1 MAQPRMNMGPGG
13 RHGGGRNMGIA
24 KMPKGGTKLIMRL
37 LKYVAVNYKWSLM
50 AVLVCIVITSVTTL
64 TSTLFTRTLIDDYI
78 LPLTQAEHPDFTPLA
93 HALMKLAAV
102 LFVGAICSYAHSR
115 LMINVSQGTLKRLR
129 IDVFSHM
136 QKQPIKYFD
145 THAHGNTMSIYTNDI
160 DTLRQMISSMP
171 NLFSSLVTI
180 TLTLTSMIVL
190 SMPLTILTV
199 IMSFVMINTTRK
211 LGRRSSKYFYAQQ
224 SNLGNMNGYVEEIL
238 TGQKVVKIFCHEDES
253 IGRFRELNELLRS
266 STYNANRV
274 ANIVMPV
281 NGNLSNLIYV
291 MTAIFGAMLALRYTA
306 TGTPLSSPITTFA
319 AGLSPV
325 FSALTVGTVVSFL
338 TLIKNFTRPVSEVSN
353 QINSI
358 INAVA
363 GAMRV
368 FDVLDAQPETEE
380 QSPVTLV
387 NAREN
392 ADGTLTETT
401 DHTGVWAWKINEKA
415 ALGETQLPKLV
426 RQRGEVDFFGVD
438 FSYPVLQDDGQE
450 VLGRQVLFD
459 IEMDTDAG
467 QRIALVGGTGAG
479 KTTITNLINRFYD
492 IQDGKILYD
501 GININSIGRQELRRS
516 LGMVLQET
524 HLFTG
529 TVMENIRYGRL
540 DASDEECI
548 EAAKL
553 VHADDFITRLPDG
566 YMTMLSGDG
575 GNLSQG
581 ERQLIAIARA
591 AVANPPALILDE
603 ATSSIDTRTEQLV
616 QQGMD
621 SLMQGRTTFVIAH
634 RLSTIR
640 NADWIMVMDH
650 GRIIERGN
658 HEQLLAMKGKYYQLY
673 TGNQITA

>member
-1 MAQPRMNMGPGG
+1 MNMGPGG
-13 RHGGGRNMGIA
+13 RGGHGGRNMGIA
-24 KMPKGGTKLIMRL
+24 KMPKGGMKLIRRL
-37 LKYVAVNYKWSLM
+37 IRYVAVNYKWSLL
-50 AVLVCIVITSVTTL
+50 AVLVCILITSVTTL

-78 LPLTQAEHPDFTPLA
+78 LPLTQMEHPDFTPLA

-102 LFVGAICSYAHSR
+102 LMVGALCSYIHSR

-136 QKQPIKYFD
+136 QQLPIKYFD
-145 THAHGNTMSIYTNDI
+145 THAHGKTMSVYTNDI

-180 TLTLTSMIVL
+180 ILTLTSMIVL
-190 SMPLTILTV
+190 SLPLTILTFL
-199 IMSFVMINTTRK
+199 MSMVMIYTTRK
-211 LGRRSSKYFYAQQ
+211 LGSRSSKFFYAQQ
-224 SNLGNMNGYVEEIL
+224 TNLGNMNGFVEEML
-238 TGQKVVKIFCHEDES
+238 TGQKVVKIFCHEDEAVDQ
-253 IGRFRELNELLRS
+253 FQQLNENLRS

-291 MTAIFGAMLALRYTA
+291 MTAIFGAMLALRYTVNA
-306 TGTPLSSPITTFA
+306 TPLATPMTPLVGEVLPIA
-319 AGLSPV
+319 
-325 FSALTVGTVVSFL
+325 SALTVGTLVSFL
-338 TLIKNFTRPVSEVSN
+338 TLIKNFTRPISEVSN

-368 FDVLDAQPETEE
+368 FDVLDAEPEKEE
-380 QSPVTLV
+380 QADVTLV
-387 NAREN
+387 NVREQT
-392 ADGTLTETT
+392 DGTLTETK
-401 DHTGVWAWKINEKA
+401 DSTGIWAWKTTD
-415 ALGETQLPKLV
+415 GLV

-438 FSYPVLQDDGQE
+438 FSYPIIQEDGKE
-450 VLGRQVLFD
+450 GLGRQVLFD

-467 QRIALVGGTGAG
+467 QKIALVGGTGAG

-492 IQDGKILYD
+492 IQDGRILYD
-501 GININSIGRQELRRS
+501 GINISSIRRQELRRS

-540 DASDEECI
+540 EATDEECI
-548 EAAKL
+548 AAAKL
-553 VHADDFITRLPDG
+553 VHADDFISRLSEG
-566 YMTMLSGDG
+566 YQTMLTGDG

-658 HEQLLAMKGKYYQLY
+658 HTQLLAMKGKYYQLY

>member
-1 MAQPRMNMGPGG
+1 MNMGPGG
-13 RHGGGRNMGIA
+13 RGGHGGRNMGIA
-24 KMPKGGTKLIMRL
+24 KMPKGGMKLIRRL
-37 LKYVAVNYKWSLM
+37 IRYVAVNYKWSLL
-50 AVLVCIVITSVTTL
+50 AVLVCILITSVTTL

-78 LPLTQAEHPDFTPLA
+78 LPLTQMEHPDFTPLA

-102 LFVGAICSYAHSR
+102 LMVGALCSYIHSR

-136 QKQPIKYFD
+136 QQLPIKYFD
-145 THAHGNTMSIYTNDI
+145 THAHGNTMSVYTNDI

-180 TLTLTSMIVL
+180 ILTLTSMIVL
-190 SMPLTILTV
+190 SLPLTILTLL
-199 IMSFVMINTTRK
+199 MSMVMIYTTRK
-211 LGRRSSKYFYAQQ
+211 LGSRSSKFFYAQQ
-224 SNLGNMNGYVEEIL
+224 TNLGNMNGFVEEML
-238 TGQKVVKIFCHEDES
+238 TGQKVVKIFCHEDEA
-253 IGRFRELNELLRS
+253 IDQFQQLNENLRS

-291 MTAIFGAMLALRYTA
+291 MTAIFGAMLALRYTVNA
-306 TGTPLSSPITTFA
+306 TPLATPMTPLVGEVLPIA
-319 AGLSPV
+319 
-325 FSALTVGTVVSFL
+325 SALTVGTLVSFL
-338 TLIKNFTRPVSEVSN
+338 TLIKNFTRPISEVSN

-368 FDVLDAQPETEE
+368 FDVLDAEPEKEE
-380 QSPVTLV
+380 QADVTLV
-387 NAREN
+387 NVREQ
-392 ADGTLTETT
+392 ADGTLTETK
-401 DHTGVWAWKINEKA
+401 DSTGIWAWKTTD
-415 ALGETQLPKLV
+415 GLV

-438 FSYPVLQDDGQE
+438 FSYPIIQEDGKE
-450 VLGRQVLFD
+450 GLGRQVLFD

-467 QRIALVGGTGAG
+467 QKIALVGGTGAG

-492 IQDGKILYD
+492 IQDGRILYD
-501 GININSIGRQELRRS
+501 GINISSIRRQELRRS

-540 DASDEECI
+540 EATDEECI
-548 EAAKL
+548 AAAKL
-553 VHADDFITRLPDG
+553 VHADDFISRLSEG
-566 YMTMLSGDG
+566 YQTMLTGDG

-658 HEQLLAMKGKYYQLY
+658 HTQLLAMKGKYYQLY

>member
-1 MAQPRMNMGPGG
+1 MNMGPGG
-13 RHGGGRNMGIA
+13 RGGHGGRNMGIA
-24 KMPKGGTKLIMRL
+24 KMPKGGMKLIRRL
-37 LKYVAVNYKWSLM
+37 IRYVAVNYKWSLL
-50 AVLVCIVITSVTTL
+50 AVLVCILITSVTTL

-78 LPLTQAEHPDFTPLA
+78 LPLTQMEHPDFTPLA

-102 LFVGAICSYAHSR
+102 LMVGALCSYIHSR

-136 QKQPIKYFD
+136 QQLPIKYFD
-145 THAHGNTMSIYTNDI
+145 THAHGNTMSVYTNDI

-180 TLTLTSMIVL
+180 ILTLTSMIVL
-190 SMPLTILTV
+190 SLPLTILTFL
-199 IMSFVMINTTRK
+199 MSMVMIYTTRK
-211 LGRRSSKYFYAQQ
+211 LGSRSSKFFCAQQ
-224 SNLGNMNGYVEEIL
+224 TNLGNMNGFVEEML
-238 TGQKVVKIFCHEDES
+238 TGQKVVKIFCHEDEAVDQ
-253 IGRFRELNELLRS
+253 FQQLNENLRS

-291 MTAIFGAMLALRYTA
+291 MTAIFGAMLALRYTVNA
-306 TGTPLSSPITTFA
+306 TPLATPMTPLVGEVLPIA
-319 AGLSPV
+319 
-325 FSALTVGTVVSFL
+325 SALTVGTLVSFL
-338 TLIKNFTRPVSEVSN
+338 TLIKNFTRPISEVSN

-368 FDVLDAQPETEE
+368 FDVLDAEPEKEE
-380 QSPVTLV
+380 QADVTLV
-387 NAREN
+387 NVREQT
-392 ADGTLTETT
+392 DGTLTETK
-401 DHTGVWAWKINEKA
+401 DSTGIWAWKTTD
-415 ALGETQLPKLV
+415 GLV

-438 FSYPVLQDDGQE
+438 FSYPIIQEDGKE
-450 VLGRQVLFD
+450 GLGRQVLFD

-467 QRIALVGGTGAG
+467 QKIALVGGTGAG

-492 IQDGKILYD
+492 IQDGRILYD
-501 GININSIGRQELRRS
+501 GINISSIRRQELRRS

-540 DASDEECI
+540 EATDEECI
-548 EAAKL
+548 AAAKL
-553 VHADDFITRLPDG
+553 VHADDFISRLSEG
-566 YMTMLSGDG
+566 YQTMLTGDG

-634 RLSTIR
+634 RLSTVR
-640 NADWIMVMDH
+640 NADQIIVLDH
-650 GRIIERGN
+650 GRIIEQGSHAELMAQRGRYYRLN
-658 HEQLLAMKGKYYQLY
+658 VGDDSDLLK
-673 TGNQITA
+673 

>member
-1 MAQPRMNMGPGG
+1 
-13 RHGGGRNMGIA
+13 MGIA
-24 KMPKGGTKLIMRL
+24 KMPKGGMKLIRRL
-37 LKYVAVNYKWSLM
+37 IRYVAVNYKWSLL
-50 AVLVCIVITSVTTL
+50 AVLVCILITSVTTL

-78 LPLTQAEHPDFTPLA
+78 LPLTQMEHPDFTPLA

-102 LFVGAICSYAHSR
+102 LMVGALCSYIHSR

-136 QKQPIKYFD
+136 QQLPIKYFD
-145 THAHGNTMSIYTNDI
+145 THAHGNTMSVYTNDI

-180 TLTLTSMIVL
+180 ILTLTSMIVL
-190 SMPLTILTV
+190 SLPLTILTFL
-199 IMSFVMINTTRK
+199 MSMVMIYTTRK
-211 LGRRSSKYFYAQQ
+211 LGSRSSKFFYAQQ
-224 SNLGNMNGYVEEIL
+224 TNLGNMNGFVEEML
-238 TGQKVVKIFCHEDES
+238 TGQKVVKIFCHEDEAVDQ
-253 IGRFRELNELLRS
+253 FQQLNENLRS

-291 MTAIFGAMLALRYTA
+291 MTAIFGAMLALRYTVNA
-306 TGTPLSSPITTFA
+306 TPLATPMTPLVGEVLPIA
-319 AGLSPV
+319 
-325 FSALTVGTVVSFL
+325 SALTVGTLVSFL
-338 TLIKNFTRPVSEVSN
+338 TLIKNFTRPISEVSN

-368 FDVLDAQPETEE
+368 FDVLDAEPEKEE
-380 QSPVTLV
+380 QADVTLV
-387 NAREN
+387 NVREQT
-392 ADGTLTETT
+392 DGTLTETK
-401 DHTGVWAWKINEKA
+401 DSTGIWAWKTTD
-415 ALGETQLPKLV
+415 GLV

-438 FSYPVLQDDGQE
+438 FSYPIIQEDGKE
-450 VLGRQVLFD
+450 GLGRQVLFD

-467 QRIALVGGTGAG
+467 QKIALVGGTGAG

-492 IQDGKILYD
+492 IQDGSILYD
-501 GININSIGRQELRRS
+501 GINISSIRRQELRRS

-540 DASDEECI
+540 EATDEECI
-548 EAAKL
+548 AAAKL
-553 VHADDFITRLPDG
+553 VHADDFISRLSEG
-566 YMTMLSGDG
+566 YQTMLTGDG

-658 HEQLLAMKGKYYQLY
+658 HTQLLAMKGKYYQLY

>member
-1 MAQPRMNMGPGG
+1 
-13 RHGGGRNMGIA
+13 MGIA
-24 KMPKGGTKLIMRL
+24 KMPKGGMKLIRRL
-37 LKYVAVNYKWSLM
+37 IRYVAVNYKWSLL
-50 AVLVCIVITSVTTL
+50 AVLVCILITSVTTL

-78 LPLTQAEHPDFTPLA
+78 LPLTQMEHPDFTPLA

-102 LFVGAICSYAHSR
+102 LMVGALCSYIHSR

-136 QKQPIKYFD
+136 QQLPIKYFD
-145 THAHGNTMSIYTNDI
+145 THAHGNTMSVYTNDI

-180 TLTLTSMIVL
+180 ILTLTSMIVL
-190 SMPLTILTV
+190 SLPLTILTLL
-199 IMSFVMINTTRK
+199 MSMVMIYTTRK
-211 LGRRSSKYFYAQQ
+211 LGSRSSKFFYAQQ
-224 SNLGNMNGYVEEIL
+224 TNLGNMNGFVEEML
-238 TGQKVVKIFCHEDES
+238 TGQKVVKIFCHEDEA
-253 IGRFRELNELLRS
+253 IDQFQQLNENLRS

-291 MTAIFGAMLALRYTA
+291 MTAIFGAMLALRYSLNA
-306 TGTPLSSPITTFA
+306 TPLATPMTPLVGEVLPIA
-319 AGLSPV
+319 
-325 FSALTVGTVVSFL
+325 SALTVGTLVSFL
-338 TLIKNFTRPVSEVSN
+338 TLIKNFTRPISEVSN

-368 FDVLDAQPETEE
+368 FDVLDAEPEKEE
-380 QSPVTLV
+380 QADVTLV
-387 NAREN
+387 NVREQT
-392 ADGTLTETT
+392 DGTLTETK
-401 DHTGVWAWKINEKA
+401 DSTGIWAWKTTD
-415 ALGETQLPKLV
+415 GLV

-438 FSYPVLQDDGQE
+438 FSYPIIQEDGKE
-450 VLGRQVLFD
+450 GLGRQVLFD

-467 QRIALVGGTGAG
+467 QKIALVGGTGAG

-492 IQDGKILYD
+492 IQDGRILYD
-501 GININSIGRQELRRS
+501 GINISSIRRQELRRS

-540 DASDEECI
+540 EATDEECI
-548 EAAKL
+548 AAAKL
-553 VHADDFITRLPDG
+553 VHADDFISRLSEG
-566 YMTMLSGDG
+566 YQTMLTGDG

-658 HEQLLAMKGKYYQLY
+658 HTQLLAMKGKYYQLY

>member
-1 MAQPRMNMGPGG
+1 
-13 RHGGGRNMGIA
+13 MGIA
-24 KMPKGGTKLIMRL
+24 KMPKGGMKLIRRL
-37 LKYVAVNYKWSLM
+37 IRYVAVNYKWSLL
-50 AVLVCIVITSVTTL
+50 AVLVCILITSVTTL

-78 LPLTQAEHPDFTPLA
+78 LPLTQMEHPDFTPLA

-102 LFVGAICSYAHSR
+102 LMVGALCSYIHSR

-136 QKQPIKYFD
+136 QQLPIKYFD
-145 THAHGNTMSIYTNDI
+145 THAHGNTMSVYTNDI

-180 TLTLTSMIVL
+180 ILTLTSMIVL
-190 SMPLTILTV
+190 SLPLTILTLL
-199 IMSFVMINTTRK
+199 MSMVMIYTTRK
-211 LGRRSSKYFYAQQ
+211 LGSRSSKFFYAQQ
-224 SNLGNMNGYVEEIL
+224 TNLGNMNGFVEEML
-238 TGQKVVKIFCHEDES
+238 TGQKVVKIFCHEDEAVDQ
-253 IGRFRELNELLRS
+253 FQQLNENLRS

-291 MTAIFGAMLALRYTA
+291 MTAIFGAMLALRYTVNA
-306 TGTPLSSPITTFA
+306 TPLATPMTPLVGEVLPIA
-319 AGLSPV
+319 
-325 FSALTVGTVVSFL
+325 SALTVGTLVSFL
-338 TLIKNFTRPVSEVSN
+338 TLIKNFTRPISEVSN

-368 FDVLDAQPETEE
+368 FDVLDAEPEKEE
-380 QSPVTLV
+380 QADVTLV
-387 NAREN
+387 NVREQT
-392 ADGTLTETT
+392 DGTLTESKEP
-401 DHTGVWAWKINEKA
+401 TGIWAWKTTD
-415 ALGETQLPKLV
+415 GLV

-438 FSYPVLQDDGQE
+438 FSYPIIQEDGKE
-450 VLGRQVLFD
+450 GLGRQVLFD

-467 QRIALVGGTGAG
+467 QKIALVGGTGAG

-492 IQDGKILYD
+492 IQDGRILYD
-501 GININSIGRQELRRS
+501 GINISSIRRQELRRS

-540 DASDEECI
+540 EATDEECI
-548 EAAKL
+548 AAAKL
-553 VHADDFITRLPDG
+553 VHADDFISRLSEG
-566 YMTMLSGDG
+566 YQTMLTGDG

-658 HEQLLAMKGKYYQLY
+658 HTQLLAMKGKYYQLY

>member
-1 MAQPRMNMGPGG
+1 
-13 RHGGGRNMGIA
+13 MGIA
-24 KMPKGGTKLIMRL
+24 KMPKGGMKLIRRL
-37 LKYVAVNYKWSLM
+37 IRYVAVNYKWSLL
-50 AVLVCIVITSVTTL
+50 AVLVCILITSVTTL

-78 LPLTQAEHPDFTPLA
+78 LPLTQMEHPDFTPLA

-102 LFVGAICSYAHSR
+102 LMVGALCSYIHSR

-136 QKQPIKYFD
+136 QQLPIKYFD
-145 THAHGNTMSIYTNDI
+145 THAHGNTMSVYTNDI

-180 TLTLTSMIVL
+180 ILTLTSMIVL
-190 SMPLTILTV
+190 SLPLTILTFL
-199 IMSFVMINTTRK
+199 MSMVMIYTTRK
-211 LGRRSSKYFYAQQ
+211 LGSRSSKFFYAQQ
-224 SNLGNMNGYVEEIL
+224 TNLGNMNGFVEEML
-238 TGQKVVKIFCHEDES
+238 TGQKVVKIFCHEDEAVDQ
-253 IGRFRELNELLRS
+253 FQQLNENLRS

-291 MTAIFGAMLALRYTA
+291 MTAIFGAMLALRYTVNA
-306 TGTPLSSPITTFA
+306 TPLATPMTPLVGEVLPIA
-319 AGLSPV
+319 
-325 FSALTVGTVVSFL
+325 SALTVGTLVSFL
-338 TLIKNFTRPVSEVSN
+338 TLIKNFTRPISEVSN

-368 FDVLDAQPETEE
+368 FDVLDAEPEKEE
-380 QSPVTLV
+380 QADVTLV
-387 NAREN
+387 NVREQS
-392 ADGTLTETT
+392 DGTLTETK
-401 DHTGVWAWKINEKA
+401 DSTGIWAWKTTD
-415 ALGETQLPKLV
+415 GLV

-438 FSYPVLQDDGQE
+438 FSYPIIQEDGKE
-450 VLGRQVLFD
+450 GLGRQVLFD

-467 QRIALVGGTGAG
+467 QKIALVGGTGAG

-492 IQDGKILYD
+492 MQDGRILYD
-501 GININSIGRQELRRS
+501 GITISSIRRQELRRS

-540 DASDEECI
+540 EATDEECI
-548 EAAKL
+548 AAAKL
-553 VHADDFITRLPDG
+553 VHADDFISRLSEG
-566 YMTMLSGDG
+566 YQTMLTGDG

-658 HEQLLAMKGKYYQLY
+658 HTQLLAMKGKYYQLY

>member
-1 MAQPRMNMGPGG
+1 MPPRMNMGPGG
-13 RHGGGRNMGIA
+13 RGGHGGRNMGIA
-24 KMPKGGTKLIMRL
+24 KMPKGGMKLIRRL
-37 LKYVAVNYKWSLM
+37 IRYVAVNYKWSLL
-50 AVLVCIVITSVTTL
+50 AVLVCILITSATTL

-78 LPLTQAEHPDFTPLA
+78 LPLTQMEHPDFNPLA

-102 LFVGAICSYAHSR
+102 LIIGALCAYIHSR

-136 QKQPIKYFD
+136 QQLPIKYFD
-145 THAHGNTMSIYTNDI
+145 THAHGNTMSVYTNDI

-190 SMPLTILTV
+190 SLPLTILT
-199 IMSFVMINTTRK
+199 ILMSFVMIYTTRA
-211 LGRRSSKYFYAQQ
+211 LGKRSSKFFYAQQ
-224 SNLGNMNGYVEEIL
+224 TNLGNMNGFVEEML
-238 TGQKVVKIFCHEDES
+238 TGQKVVKIFCHEDEA
-253 IGRFRELNELLRS
+253 IDQFQQLNDNLRS

-291 MTAIFGAMLALRYTA
+291 MTAIFGAMLALRYTVTA
-306 TGTPLSSPITTFA
+306 TPLASPLTPLAGEILPIT
-319 AGLSPV
+319 
-325 FSALTVGTVVSFL
+325 SALTVGTHVSFL
-338 TLIKNFTRPVSEVSN
+338 TFIKNFTRPVSEVSN

-368 FDVLDAQPETEE
+368 FDVLDAEPEKEE
-380 QSPVTLV
+380 QANVTLV

-392 ADGTLTETT
+392 ADGTLTETKGQ
-401 DHTGVWAWKINEKA
+401 TGVWAWKVA
-415 ALGETQLPKLV
+415 PSASQPAQLI
-426 RQRGEVDFFGVD
+426 RQRGEVDFFDVD
-438 FSYPVLQDDGQE
+438 FSYPVIQEDGTE
-450 VLGRQVLFD
+450 GLGRQVLFD

-467 QRIALVGGTGAG
+467 QKIALVGGTGAG

-492 IQDGKILYD
+492 IQDGRILYD
-501 GININSIGRQELRRS
+501 GINISSIRRQELRRS

-540 DASDEECI
+540 DATDEECI
-548 EAAKL
+548 AAAKL
-553 VHADDFITRLPDG
+553 VHADDFICRLADG
-566 YMTMLSGDG
+566 YQTLLSGDG

-658 HEQLLAMKGKYYQLY
+658 HEQLLALKGKYYQLY
-673 TGNQITA
+673 TGNELS

>member
-1 MAQPRMNMGPGG
+1 
-13 RHGGGRNMGIA
+13 MGIA
-24 KMPKGGTKLIMRL
+24 KMPKGGMKLIKRL
-37 LKYVAVNYKWSLM
+37 IRYVAVNYKWSLL
-50 AVLVCIVITSVTTL
+50 AVLVCILITSVTTL

-78 LPLTQAEHPDFTPLA
+78 LPLTQMEHPDFTPLA

-102 LFVGAICSYAHSR
+102 LMVGALCSYIHSR

-136 QKQPIKYFD
+136 QQLPIKYFD
-145 THAHGNTMSIYTNDI
+145 THAHGNTMSVYTNDI

-180 TLTLTSMIVL
+180 ILTLTSMIVL
-190 SMPLTILTV
+190 SLPLTILTLL
-199 IMSFVMINTTRK
+199 MSMVMIYTTRK
-211 LGRRSSKYFYAQQ
+211 LGSRSSKFFYAQQ
-224 SNLGNMNGYVEEIL
+224 TNLGNMNGFVEEML
-238 TGQKVVKIFCHEDES
+238 TGQKVVKIFCHEDEA
-253 IGRFRELNELLRS
+253 IDQFQQLNENLRS

-291 MTAIFGAMLALRYTA
+291 MTAIFGAMLALRYTVNA
-306 TGTPLSSPITTFA
+306 TPLATPMTPLVGEVLPIA
-319 AGLSPV
+319 
-325 FSALTVGTVVSFL
+325 SALTVGTLVSFL
-338 TLIKNFTRPVSEVSN
+338 TLIKNFTRPISEVSN

-368 FDVLDAQPETEE
+368 FDVLDAEPEKEE
-380 QSPVTLV
+380 QADVTLV
-387 NAREN
+387 NVREQ
-392 ADGTLTETT
+392 ADGTLTETK
-401 DHTGVWAWKINEKA
+401 DSTGIWAWKTTD
-415 ALGETQLPKLV
+415 GLV

-438 FSYPVLQDDGQE
+438 FSYPIIQEDGKE
-450 VLGRQVLFD
+450 GLGRQVLFD

-467 QRIALVGGTGAG
+467 QKIALVGGTGAG

-492 IQDGKILYD
+492 IQDGRILYD
-501 GININSIGRQELRRS
+501 GINISSIRRQELRRS

-540 DASDEECI
+540 EATDEECI
-548 EAAKL
+548 AAAKL
-553 VHADDFITRLPDG
+553 VHADDFISRLSEG
-566 YMTMLSGDG
+566 YQTMLTGDG

-658 HEQLLAMKGKYYQLY
+658 HTQLLAMKGKYYQLY

>member
-1 MAQPRMNMGPGG
+1 MPPRMNMGPGG
-13 RHGGGRNMGIA
+13 RGGHGGRNMGIA
-24 KMPKGGTKLIMRL
+24 KMPKGGMKLIKRL
-37 LKYVAVNYKWSLM
+37 IRYVAVNYKWSLL
-50 AVLVCIVITSVTTL
+50 AVLVCILITSVTTL

-78 LPLTQAEHPDFTPLA
+78 LPLTQMEHPDFTPLA

-102 LFVGAICSYAHSR
+102 LMVGALCSYIHSR

-136 QKQPIKYFD
+136 QQLPIKYFD
-145 THAHGNTMSIYTNDI
+145 THAHGNTMSVYTNDI

-180 TLTLTSMIVL
+180 ILTLTSMIVL
-190 SMPLTILTV
+190 SLPLTILTLL
-199 IMSFVMINTTRK
+199 MSMVMIYTTRK
-211 LGRRSSKYFYAQQ
+211 LGSRSSKFFYAQQ
-224 SNLGNMNGYVEEIL
+224 TNLGNMNGFVEEML
-238 TGQKVVKIFCHEDES
+238 TGQKVVKIFCHEDEA
-253 IGRFRELNELLRS
+253 IDQFQQLNENLRS

-291 MTAIFGAMLALRYTA
+291 MTAIFGAMLALRYTVNA
-306 TGTPLSSPITTFA
+306 TPLATPMTPLVGEVLPIA
-319 AGLSPV
+319 
-325 FSALTVGTVVSFL
+325 SALTVGTLVSFL
-338 TLIKNFTRPVSEVSN
+338 TLIKNFTRPISEVSN

-368 FDVLDAQPETEE
+368 FDVLDAEPEKEE
-380 QSPVTLV
+380 QADVTLV
-387 NAREN
+387 NVREQ
-392 ADGTLTETT
+392 ADGTLTETK
-401 DHTGVWAWKINEKA
+401 DSTGIWAWKTTD
-415 ALGETQLPKLV
+415 GLV

-438 FSYPVLQDDGQE
+438 FSYPIIQEDGKE
-450 VLGRQVLFD
+450 GLGRQVLFD

-467 QRIALVGGTGAG
+467 QKIALVGGTGAG

-492 IQDGKILYD
+492 IQDGRILYD
-501 GININSIGRQELRRS
+501 GINISSIRRQELRRS

-540 DASDEECI
+540 EATDEECI
-548 EAAKL
+548 AAAKL
-553 VHADDFITRLPDG
+553 VHADDFISRLSEG
-566 YMTMLSGDG
+566 YQTMLTGDG

-658 HEQLLAMKGKYYQLY
+658 HTQLLAMKGKYYQLY

>member
-1 MAQPRMNMGPGG
+1 MNMGPGG
-13 RHGGGRNMGIA
+13 RGGHGGGRNMGIT
-24 KMPKGGTKLIMRL
+24 KMPKGGMRL
-37 LKYVAVNYKWSLM
+37 IRRLISYVAVNYKWSLL
-50 AVLVCIVITSVTTL
+50 AVLVCILITSVTTL

-78 LPLTQAEHPDFTPLA
+78 LPLTQMEHPDFTPLA

-102 LFVGAICSYAHSR
+102 LMVGALCSYIHSR

-136 QKQPIKYFD
+136 QQLPIKYFD
-145 THAHGNTMSIYTNDI
+145 THAHGNTMSVYTNDI

-180 TLTLTSMIVL
+180 ILTLTSMIVL
-190 SMPLTILTV
+190 SLPLTILTFL
-199 IMSFVMINTTRK
+199 MSMVMIYTTRK
-211 LGRRSSKYFYAQQ
+211 LGSRSSKFFYAQQ
-224 SNLGNMNGYVEEIL
+224 TNLGNMNGFVEEML
-238 TGQKVVKIFCHEDES
+238 TGQKVVKIFCHEDEAVDQ
-253 IGRFRELNELLRS
+253 FQQLNENLRS

-291 MTAIFGAMLALRYTA
+291 MTAIFGAMLALRYTVNA
-306 TGTPLSSPITTFA
+306 TPLATPMTPLVGEVLPIA
-319 AGLSPV
+319 
-325 FSALTVGTVVSFL
+325 SALTVGTLVSFL
-338 TLIKNFTRPVSEVSN
+338 TLIKNFTRPISEVSN

-368 FDVLDAQPETEE
+368 FDVLDAEPEKEE
-380 QSPVTLV
+380 QADVTLV
-387 NAREN
+387 NVREQT
-392 ADGTLTETT
+392 DGTLTETK
-401 DHTGVWAWKINEKA
+401 DSTGIWAWKTTD
-415 ALGETQLPKLV
+415 GLV

-438 FSYPVLQDDGQE
+438 FSYPIIQEDGKE
-450 VLGRQVLFD
+450 GLGRQVLFD

-467 QRIALVGGTGAG
+467 QKIALVGGTGAG

-492 IQDGKILYD
+492 IQDGRILYD
-501 GININSIGRQELRRS
+501 GINISSIRRQELRRS

-540 DASDEECI
+540 EATDEECI
-548 EAAKL
+548 AAAKL
-553 VHADDFITRLPDG
+553 VHADDFISRLSEG
-566 YMTMLSGDG
+566 YQTMLTGDG

-658 HEQLLAMKGKYYQLY
+658 HTQLLAMKGKYYQLY

>member
-1 MAQPRMNMGPGG
+1 
-13 RHGGGRNMGIA
+13 MGIA
-24 KMPKGGTKLIMRL
+24 KMPKGGMKLIRRL
-37 LKYVAVNYKWSLM
+37 IRYVAVNYKWSLL
-50 AVLVCIVITSVTTL
+50 AVLVCILITSVTTL

-78 LPLTQAEHPDFTPLA
+78 LPLTQMEHPDFTPLA

-102 LFVGAICSYAHSR
+102 LMVGALCSYIHSR

-136 QKQPIKYFD
+136 QQLPIKYFD
-145 THAHGNTMSIYTNDI
+145 THAHGNTMSVYTNDI

-180 TLTLTSMIVL
+180 ILTLTSMIVL
-190 SMPLTILTV
+190 SLPLTILTLL
-199 IMSFVMINTTRK
+199 MSMVMIYTTRK
-211 LGRRSSKYFYAQQ
+211 LGSRSSKFFYAQQ
-224 SNLGNMNGYVEEIL
+224 TNLGNMNGFVEEML
-238 TGQKVVKIFCHEDES
+238 TGQKVVKIFCHEDEAVDQ
-253 IGRFRELNELLRS
+253 FQQLNENLRS

-291 MTAIFGAMLALRYTA
+291 MTAIFGAMLALRYTVNA
-306 TGTPLSSPITTFA
+306 TPLATPMTPLVGEVLPIA
-319 AGLSPV
+319 
-325 FSALTVGTVVSFL
+325 SALTVGTLVSFL
-338 TLIKNFTRPVSEVSN
+338 TLIKNFTRPISEVSN

-368 FDVLDAQPETEE
+368 FDVLDAEPEKEE
-380 QSPVTLV
+380 QADVTLV
-387 NAREN
+387 NVREQ
-392 ADGTLTETT
+392 ADGTLTESKEP
-401 DHTGVWAWKINEKA
+401 TGIWAWKTTD
-415 ALGETQLPKLV
+415 GLV

-438 FSYPVLQDDGQE
+438 FSYPIIQEDGKE
-450 VLGRQVLFD
+450 GLGRQVLFD

-467 QRIALVGGTGAG
+467 QKIALVGGTGAG

-492 IQDGKILYD
+492 IQDGRILYD
-501 GININSIGRQELRRS
+501 GINISSIRRQELRRS

-540 DASDEECI
+540 EATDEECI
-548 EAAKL
+548 AAAKL
-553 VHADDFITRLPDG
+553 VHADDFISRLSEG
-566 YMTMLSGDG
+566 YQTMLTGDG

-658 HEQLLAMKGKYYQLY
+658 HTQLLAMKGKYYQLY

>member
-1 MAQPRMNMGPGG
+1 
-13 RHGGGRNMGIA
+13 MGIA
-24 KMPKGGTKLIMRL
+24 KMPKGGKKLIRRL
-37 LKYVAVNYKWSLM
+37 IRYVAVNYKWSLL
-50 AVLVCIVITSVTTL
+50 AVLVCILITSVTTL

-78 LPLTQAEHPDFTPLA
+78 LPLTQMEHPDFTPLA

-102 LFVGAICSYAHSR
+102 LMVGALCSYIHSR

-136 QKQPIKYFD
+136 QQLPIKYFD
-145 THAHGNTMSIYTNDI
+145 THAHGNTMSVYTNDI

-180 TLTLTSMIVL
+180 ILTLTSMIVL
-190 SMPLTILTV
+190 SLPLTILTLL
-199 IMSFVMINTTRK
+199 MSMVMIYTTRK
-211 LGRRSSKYFYAQQ
+211 LGSRSSKFFYAQQ
-224 SNLGNMNGYVEEIL
+224 TNLGNMNGFVEEML
-238 TGQKVVKIFCHEDES
+238 TGQKVVKIFCHEDEAVDQ
-253 IGRFRELNELLRS
+253 FQQLNENLRS

-291 MTAIFGAMLALRYTA
+291 MTAIFGAMLALRYTVNA
-306 TGTPLSSPITTFA
+306 TPLATPMTPLVGEVLPIA
-319 AGLSPV
+319 
-325 FSALTVGTVVSFL
+325 SALTVGTLVSFL
-338 TLIKNFTRPVSEVSN
+338 TLIKNFTRPISEVSN

-368 FDVLDAQPETEE
+368 FDVLDAEPEKEE
-380 QSPVTLV
+380 QADVTLV
-387 NAREN
+387 NVREQT
-392 ADGTLTETT
+392 DGTLTETK
-401 DHTGVWAWKINEKA
+401 DSTGIWAWKTTD
-415 ALGETQLPKLV
+415 GLV

-438 FSYPVLQDDGQE
+438 FSYPIIQEDGKE
-450 VLGRQVLFD
+450 GLGRQVLFD

-467 QRIALVGGTGAG
+467 QKIALVGGTGAG

-492 IQDGKILYD
+492 IQDGRILYD
-501 GININSIGRQELRRS
+501 GINISSIRRQELRRS

-540 DASDEECI
+540 EATDEECI
-548 EAAKL
+548 AAAKL
-553 VHADDFITRLPDG
+553 VHADDFISRLSEG
-566 YMTMLSGDG
+566 YQTMLTGDG

-658 HEQLLAMKGKYYQLY
+658 HTQLLAMKGKYYQLY

>member
-1 MAQPRMNMGPGG
+1 MNMGPGG
-13 RHGGGRNMGIA
+13 RGGHGGRNMGIA
-24 KMPKGGTKLIMRL
+24 KMPKGGMKLIRRL
-37 LKYVAVNYKWSLM
+37 IRYVAVNYKWSLL
-50 AVLVCIVITSVTTL
+50 AVLVCILITSVTTL

-78 LPLTQAEHPDFTPLA
+78 LPLTQMEHPDFTPLA

-102 LFVGAICSYAHSR
+102 LMVGALCSYIHSR

-136 QKQPIKYFD
+136 QQLPIKYFD
-145 THAHGNTMSIYTNDI
+145 THAHGNTMSVYTNDI

-180 TLTLTSMIVL
+180 ILTLTSMIVL
-190 SMPLTILTV
+190 SLPLTILTLL
-199 IMSFVMINTTRK
+199 MSMVMIYTTRK
-211 LGRRSSKYFYAQQ
+211 LGSRSSKFFYAQQ
-224 SNLGNMNGYVEEIL
+224 TNLGNMNGFVEEML
-238 TGQKVVKIFCHEDES
+238 TGQKVVKIFCHEDEAVDQ
-253 IGRFRELNELLRS
+253 FQQLNENLRS

-291 MTAIFGAMLALRYTA
+291 MTAIFGAMLALRYTVNA
-306 TGTPLSSPITTFA
+306 TPLATPMTPLVGEVLPIA
-319 AGLSPV
+319 
-325 FSALTVGTVVSFL
+325 SALTVGTLVSFL
-338 TLIKNFTRPVSEVSN
+338 TLIKNFTRPISEVSN

-368 FDVLDAQPETEE
+368 FDVLDAEPEKEE
-380 QSPVTLV
+380 QADVTLV
-387 NAREN
+387 NVREQS
-392 ADGTLTETT
+392 DGTLTETK
-401 DHTGVWAWKINEKA
+401 DSTGIWAWKTTD
-415 ALGETQLPKLV
+415 GLV

-438 FSYPVLQDDGQE
+438 FSYPIIQEDGKE
-450 VLGRQVLFD
+450 GLGRQVLFD

-467 QRIALVGGTGAG
+467 QKIALVGGTGAG

-492 IQDGKILYD
+492 IQDGRILYD
-501 GININSIGRQELRRS
+501 GINISSIRRQELRRS

-540 DASDEECI
+540 EATDEECI
-548 EAAKL
+548 AAAKL
-553 VHADDFITRLPDG
+553 VHADDFISRLSEG
-566 YMTMLSGDG
+566 YQTMLTGDG

-658 HEQLLAMKGKYYQLY
+658 HTQLLAMKGKYYQLY

>member
-1 MAQPRMNMGPGG
+1 MNMGPGG
-13 RHGGGRNMGIA
+13 RGGHGGRNMGIA
-24 KMPKGGTKLIMRL
+24 KMPKGGMKLIKRL
-37 LKYVAVNYKWSLM
+37 IRYVAVNYKWSLL
-50 AVLVCIVITSVTTL
+50 AVLVCILITSVTTL

-78 LPLTQAEHPDFTPLA
+78 LPLTQMEHPDFTPLA

-102 LFVGAICSYAHSR
+102 LMVGALCSYIHSR

-136 QKQPIKYFD
+136 QQLPIKYFD
-145 THAHGNTMSIYTNDI
+145 THAHGNTMSVYTNDI

-180 TLTLTSMIVL
+180 ILTLTSMIVL
-190 SMPLTILTV
+190 SLPLTILTFL
-199 IMSFVMINTTRK
+199 MSMVMIYTTRK
-211 LGRRSSKYFYAQQ
+211 LGSRSSKFFYAQQ
-224 SNLGNMNGYVEEIL
+224 TNLGNMNGFVEEML
-238 TGQKVVKIFCHEDES
+238 TGQKVVKIFCHEDEAVDQ
-253 IGRFRELNELLRS
+253 FQQLNENLRS

-291 MTAIFGAMLALRYTA
+291 MTAIFGAMLALRYTVNA
-306 TGTPLSSPITTFA
+306 TPLATPMTPLVGEVLPIA
-319 AGLSPV
+319 
-325 FSALTVGTVVSFL
+325 SALTVGTLVSFL
-338 TLIKNFTRPVSEVSN
+338 TLIKNFTRPISEVSN

-368 FDVLDAQPETEE
+368 FDVLDAEPEKEE
-380 QSPVTLV
+380 QADVTLV
-387 NAREN
+387 NVREQT
-392 ADGTLTETT
+392 DGTLTETK
-401 DHTGVWAWKINEKA
+401 DSTGIWAWKTTD
-415 ALGETQLPKLV
+415 GLV

-438 FSYPVLQDDGQE
+438 FSYPIIQEDGKE
-450 VLGRQVLFD
+450 GLGRQVLFD

-467 QRIALVGGTGAG
+467 QKIALVGGTGAG

-492 IQDGKILYD
+492 IQDGRILYD
-501 GININSIGRQELRRS
+501 GINISSIRRQELRRS

-540 DASDEECI
+540 EATDEECI
-548 EAAKL
+548 AAAKL
-553 VHADDFITRLPDG
+553 VHADDFISRLSEG
-566 YMTMLSGDG
+566 YQTMLTGDG

-658 HEQLLAMKGKYYQLY
+658 HTQLLAMKGKYYQLY

>member
-1 MAQPRMNMGPGG
+1 MNMGPGG
-13 RHGGGRNMGIA
+13 RGGHGGRNMGIA
-24 KMPKGGTKLIMRL
+24 KMPKGGMKLIRRL
-37 LKYVAVNYKWSLM
+37 IRYVAVNYKWSLL
-50 AVLVCIVITSVTTL
+50 AVLVCILITSVTTL

-78 LPLTQAEHPDFTPLA
+78 LPLTQMEHPDFTPLA
-93 HALMKLAAV
+93 HALIKLAAV
-102 LFVGAICSYAHSR
+102 LMVGALCSYIHSR

-136 QKQPIKYFD
+136 QQLPIKYFD
-145 THAHGNTMSIYTNDI
+145 THAHGNTMSVYTNDI

-180 TLTLTSMIVL
+180 ILTLTSMIVL
-190 SMPLTILTV
+190 SLPLTILTLL
-199 IMSFVMINTTRK
+199 MSMVMIYTTRK
-211 LGRRSSKYFYAQQ
+211 LGSRSSKFFYAQQ
-224 SNLGNMNGYVEEIL
+224 TNLGNMNGFVEEML
-238 TGQKVVKIFCHEDES
+238 TGQKVVKVFCHEDEA
-253 IGRFRELNELLRS
+253 IDQFQQLNENLRS

-291 MTAIFGAMLALRYTA
+291 MTAIFGAMLALRYTVNA
-306 TGTPLSSPITTFA
+306 TPLATPMTPLVGEVLPIA
-319 AGLSPV
+319 
-325 FSALTVGTVVSFL
+325 SALTVGTLVSFL
-338 TLIKNFTRPVSEVSN
+338 TLIKNFTRPISEVSN

-368 FDVLDAQPETEE
+368 FDVLDAEPEKEE
-380 QSPVTLV
+380 QADVTLV
-387 NAREN
+387 NVREQS
-392 ADGTLTETT
+392 DGTLTETK
-401 DHTGVWAWKINEKA
+401 DSTGIWAWKTTD
-415 ALGETQLPKLV
+415 GLV

-438 FSYPVLQDDGQE
+438 FSYPIIQEDGKE
-450 VLGRQVLFD
+450 GLGRQVLFD

-467 QRIALVGGTGAG
+467 QKIALVGGTGAG

-492 IQDGKILYD
+492 IQDGRILYD
-501 GININSIGRQELRRS
+501 GINISSIRRQELRRS

-540 DASDEECI
+540 EATDEECI
-548 EAAKL
+548 AAAKL
-553 VHADDFITRLPDG
+553 VHADDFISRLSEG
-566 YMTMLSGDG
+566 YQTMLTGDG

-650 GRIIERGN
+650 GRIIEHGN
-658 HEQLLAMKGKYYQLY
+658 HTQLLAMKGKYYQLY

>member
-1 MAQPRMNMGPGG
+1 MNMGPGG
-13 RHGGGRNMGIA
+13 RGGHGGRNMGIA
-24 KMPKGGTKLIMRL
+24 KMPKGGMKLIRRL
-37 LKYVAVNYKWSLM
+37 IRYVAVNYKWSLL
-50 AVLVCIVITSVTTL
+50 AVLVCILITSVTTL

-78 LPLTQAEHPDFTPLA
+78 LPLTQMEHPDFTPLA

-102 LFVGAICSYAHSR
+102 LMVGALCSYIHSR

-136 QKQPIKYFD
+136 QQLPIKYFD
-145 THAHGNTMSIYTNDI
+145 THAHGNTMSVYTNDI

-180 TLTLTSMIVL
+180 ILTLTSMIVL
-190 SMPLTILTV
+190 SLPLTILTFL
-199 IMSFVMINTTRK
+199 MSMVMIYTTRK
-211 LGRRSSKYFYAQQ
+211 LGSRSSKFFYAQQ
-224 SNLGNMNGYVEEIL
+224 TNLGNMNGFVEEML
-238 TGQKVVKIFCHEDES
+238 TGQKVVKIFCHEDEAVDQ
-253 IGRFRELNELLRS
+253 FQQLNENLRS

-291 MTAIFGAMLALRYTA
+291 MTAIFGAMLALRYTVNA
-306 TGTPLSSPITTFA
+306 TPLATPMTPLVGEVLPIA
-319 AGLSPV
+319 
-325 FSALTVGTVVSFL
+325 SALTVGTLVSFL
-338 TLIKNFTRPVSEVSN
+338 TLIKNFTRPISEVSN

-368 FDVLDAQPETEE
+368 FDVLDAEPEKEE
-380 QSPVTLV
+380 QADVTLV
-387 NAREN
+387 NVREQS
-392 ADGTLTETT
+392 DGTLTETK
-401 DHTGVWAWKINEKA
+401 DSTGIWAWKTTN
-415 ALGETQLPKLV
+415 GLV

-438 FSYPVLQDDGQE
+438 FSYPIIQEDGKE
-450 VLGRQVLFD
+450 GLGRQVLFD

-467 QRIALVGGTGAG
+467 QKIALVGGTGAG

-492 IQDGKILYD
+492 IQDGRILYD
-501 GININSIGRQELRRS
+501 GINISSIRRQELRRS

-540 DASDEECI
+540 EATDEECI
-548 EAAKL
+548 AAAKL
-553 VHADDFITRLPDG
+553 VHADDFISRLSEG
-566 YMTMLSGDG
+566 YQTMLTGDG

-658 HEQLLAMKGKYYQLY
+658 HTQLLAMKGKYYQLY

>member
-1 MAQPRMNMGPGG
+1 
-13 RHGGGRNMGIA
+13 MGIA
-24 KMPKGGTKLIMRL
+24 KMPKGGMKLIRRL
-37 LKYVAVNYKWSLM
+37 IRYVAVNYKWSLL
-50 AVLVCIVITSVTTL
+50 AVLVCILITSVTTL

-78 LPLTQAEHPDFTPLA
+78 LPLTQMEHPDFTPLA

-102 LFVGAICSYAHSR
+102 LMVGALCSYIHSR

-136 QKQPIKYFD
+136 QQLPIKYFD
-145 THAHGNTMSIYTNDI
+145 THAHGNTMSVYTNDI

-180 TLTLTSMIVL
+180 ILTLTSMIVL
-190 SMPLTILTV
+190 SLPLTILTFL
-199 IMSFVMINTTRK
+199 MSMVMIYTTRK
-211 LGRRSSKYFYAQQ
+211 LGSRSSKFFYAQQ
-224 SNLGNMNGYVEEIL
+224 TNLGNMNGFVEEML
-238 TGQKVVKIFCHEDES
+238 TGQKVVKIFCHEDEAVDQ
-253 IGRFRELNELLRS
+253 FQQLNENLRS

-291 MTAIFGAMLALRYTA
+291 MTAIFGAMLALRYTVNA
-306 TGTPLSSPITTFA
+306 TPLATPMTPLVGEVLPIA
-319 AGLSPV
+319 
-325 FSALTVGTVVSFL
+325 SALTVGTLVSFL
-338 TLIKNFTRPVSEVSN
+338 TLIKNFTRPISEVSN

-368 FDVLDAQPETEE
+368 FDVLDAEPEKEE
-380 QSPVTLV
+380 QADVTLV
-387 NAREN
+387 NVREQS
-392 ADGTLTETT
+392 DGTLTESKEP
-401 DHTGVWAWKINEKA
+401 TGIWAWKTTD
-415 ALGETQLPKLV
+415 GLV

-438 FSYPVLQDDGQE
+438 FSYPIIQEDGKE
-450 VLGRQVLFD
+450 GLGRQVLFD

-467 QRIALVGGTGAG
+467 QKIALVGGTGAG

-492 IQDGKILYD
+492 IQDGRILYD
-501 GININSIGRQELRRS
+501 GINISSIRRQELRRS

-540 DASDEECI
+540 EATDEECI
-548 EAAKL
+548 AAAKL
-553 VHADDFITRLPDG
+553 VHADDFISRLSEG
-566 YMTMLSGDG
+566 YQTMLTGDG

-658 HEQLLAMKGKYYQLY
+658 HTQLLAMKGKYYQLY

>member
-1 MAQPRMNMGPGG
+1 MNMGPGG
-13 RHGGGRNMGIA
+13 RGGHGGRNMGIA
-24 KMPKGGTKLIMRL
+24 KMPKGGMKLIRRL
-37 LKYVAVNYKWSLM
+37 IRYVAVNYKWSLL
-50 AVLVCIVITSVTTL
+50 AVLVCILITSVTTL

-78 LPLTQAEHPDFTPLA
+78 LPLTQMEHPDFTPLA

-102 LFVGAICSYAHSR
+102 LMVGALCSYIHSR

-136 QKQPIKYFD
+136 QQLPIKYFD
-145 THAHGNTMSIYTNDI
+145 THAHGNTMSVYTNDI

-180 TLTLTSMIVL
+180 ILTLTSMIVL
-190 SMPLTILTV
+190 SLPLTILTFL
-199 IMSFVMINTTRK
+199 MSMVMIYTTRK
-211 LGRRSSKYFYAQQ
+211 LGSRSSKFFYAQQ
-224 SNLGNMNGYVEEIL
+224 TNLGNMNGFVEEML
-238 TGQKVVKIFCHEDES
+238 TGQKVVKIFCHEDEAVDQ
-253 IGRFRELNELLRS
+253 FQQLNENLRS

-291 MTAIFGAMLALRYTA
+291 MTAIFGAMLALRYTVNA
-306 TGTPLSSPITTFA
+306 TPLATPMTPLVGEVLPIA
-319 AGLSPV
+319 
-325 FSALTVGTVVSFL
+325 SALTVGTLVSFL
-338 TLIKNFTRPVSEVSN
+338 TLIKNFTRPISEVSN

-368 FDVLDAQPETEE
+368 FDVLDAEPEKEE
-380 QSPVTLV
+380 QADVTLV
-387 NAREN
+387 NVREQS
-392 ADGTLTETT
+392 DGTLTETK
-401 DHTGVWAWKINEKA
+401 DSTGIWAWKTTD
-415 ALGETQLPKLV
+415 GLV

-438 FSYPVLQDDGQE
+438 FSYPIIQEDGKE
-450 VLGRQVLFD
+450 GLGRQVLFD

-467 QRIALVGGTGAG
+467 QKIALVGGTGAG
-479 KTTITNLINRFYD
+479 KTTVTNLINRFYD
-492 IQDGKILYD
+492 IQDGRILYD
-501 GININSIGRQELRRS
+501 GINISSIRRQELRRS

-540 DASDEECI
+540 EATDEECI
-548 EAAKL
+548 AAAKL
-553 VHADDFITRLPDG
+553 VHADDFISRLSEG
-566 YMTMLSGDG
+566 YQTMLTGDG

-658 HEQLLAMKGKYYQLY
+658 HTQLLAMKGKYYQLY

>member
-1 MAQPRMNMGPGG
+1 MNMGPGG
-13 RHGGGRNMGIA
+13 RGGHGGRNMGIA
-24 KMPKGGTKLIMRL
+24 KMPKGGMKLIKRL
-37 LKYVAVNYKWSLM
+37 IRYVAVNYKWSLL
-50 AVLVCIVITSVTTL
+50 AVLVCILITSVTTL

-78 LPLTQAEHPDFTPLA
+78 LPLTQMEHPDFTPLA

-102 LFVGAICSYAHSR
+102 LMVGALCSYIHSR

-136 QKQPIKYFD
+136 QQLPIKYFD
-145 THAHGNTMSIYTNDI
+145 THAHGNTMSVYTNDI

-180 TLTLTSMIVL
+180 ILTLTSMIVL
-190 SMPLTILTV
+190 SLPLTILTLL
-199 IMSFVMINTTRK
+199 MSMVMIYTTRK
-211 LGRRSSKYFYAQQ
+211 LGSRSSKFFYAQQ
-224 SNLGNMNGYVEEIL
+224 TNLGNMNGFVEEML
-238 TGQKVVKIFCHEDES
+238 TGQKVVKIFCHEDEA
-253 IGRFRELNELLRS
+253 IDQFQQLNENLRS

-291 MTAIFGAMLALRYTA
+291 MTAIFGAMLALRYTVNA
-306 TGTPLSSPITTFA
+306 TPLATPMTPLVGEVLPIA
-319 AGLSPV
+319 
-325 FSALTVGTVVSFL
+325 SALTVGTLVSFL
-338 TLIKNFTRPVSEVSN
+338 TLIKNFTRPISEVSN

-368 FDVLDAQPETEE
+368 FDVLDAEPEKEE
-380 QSPVTLV
+380 QADVTLV
-387 NAREN
+387 NVREQT
-392 ADGTLTETT
+392 DGTLTESKEP
-401 DHTGVWAWKINEKA
+401 TGIWAWKTTD
-415 ALGETQLPKLV
+415 GLV

-438 FSYPVLQDDGQE
+438 FSYPIIQEDGKE
-450 VLGRQVLFD
+450 GLGRQVLFD

-467 QRIALVGGTGAG
+467 QKIALVGGTGAG

-492 IQDGKILYD
+492 IQDGRILYD
-501 GININSIGRQELRRS
+501 GINISSIRRQELRRS

-540 DASDEECI
+540 EATDEECI
-548 EAAKL
+548 AAAKL
-553 VHADDFITRLPDG
+553 VHADDFISRLSEG
-566 YMTMLSGDG
+566 YQTMLTGDG

-658 HEQLLAMKGKYYQLY
+658 HTQLLAMKGKYYQLY

>member
-1 MAQPRMNMGPGG
+1 MGPGG
-13 RHGGGRNMGIA
+13 RGGHGGRNMGIA
-24 KMPKGGTKLIMRL
+24 KMPKGGMKLIRRL
-37 LKYVAVNYKWSLM
+37 IRYVAVNYKWSLL
-50 AVLVCIVITSVTTL
+50 AVLVCILITSVTTL

-78 LPLTQAEHPDFTPLA
+78 LPLTQMEHPDFTPLA

-102 LFVGAICSYAHSR
+102 LMVGALCSYIHSR

-136 QKQPIKYFD
+136 QQLPIKYFD
-145 THAHGNTMSIYTNDI
+145 THAHGNTMSVYTNDI

-180 TLTLTSMIVL
+180 ILTLTSMIVL
-190 SMPLTILTV
+190 SLPLTILTFL
-199 IMSFVMINTTRK
+199 MSMVMIYTTRK
-211 LGRRSSKYFYAQQ
+211 LGSRSSKFFYAQQ
-224 SNLGNMNGYVEEIL
+224 TNLGNMNGFVEEML
-238 TGQKVVKIFCHEDES
+238 TGQKVVKIFCHEDEAVDQ
-253 IGRFRELNELLRS
+253 FQQLNENLRS

-291 MTAIFGAMLALRYTA
+291 MTAIFGAMLALRYSLNA
-306 TGTPLSSPITTFA
+306 TPLATPMTPLVGEVLPIA
-319 AGLSPV
+319 
-325 FSALTVGTVVSFL
+325 SALTVGTLVSFL
-338 TLIKNFTRPVSEVSN
+338 TLIKNFTRPISEVSN

-368 FDVLDAQPETEE
+368 FDVLDAEPEKEE
-380 QSPVTLV
+380 QADVTLV
-387 NAREN
+387 NVREQS
-392 ADGTLTETT
+392 DGTLTETK
-401 DHTGVWAWKINEKA
+401 DSTGIWAWKTTD
-415 ALGETQLPKLV
+415 GLV

-438 FSYPVLQDDGQE
+438 FSYPIIQEDGKE
-450 VLGRQVLFD
+450 GLGRQVLFD

-467 QRIALVGGTGAG
+467 QKIALVGGTGAG

-492 IQDGKILYD
+492 IQDGRILYD
-501 GININSIGRQELRRS
+501 GINISSIRRQELRRS

-540 DASDEECI
+540 EATDEECI
-548 EAAKL
+548 AAAKL
-553 VHADDFITRLPDG
+553 VHADDFISRLSEG
-566 YMTMLSGDG
+566 YQTMLTGDG

-658 HEQLLAMKGKYYQLY
+658 HTQLLAMKGKYYQLY

>member
-1 MAQPRMNMGPGG
+1 
-13 RHGGGRNMGIA
+13 MGIA
-24 KMPKGGTKLIMRL
+24 KMPKGGMKLIRRL
-37 LKYVAVNYKWSLM
+37 IRYVAVNYKWSLL
-50 AVLVCIVITSVTTL
+50 AVLVCILITSVTTL

-78 LPLTQAEHPDFTPLA
+78 LPLTQMEHPDFTPLA

-102 LFVGAICSYAHSR
+102 LMVGALCSYIHSR

-136 QKQPIKYFD
+136 QQLPIKYFD
-145 THAHGNTMSIYTNDI
+145 THAHGNTMSVYTNDI

-180 TLTLTSMIVL
+180 ILTLTSMIVL
-190 SMPLTILTV
+190 SLPLTILTFL
-199 IMSFVMINTTRK
+199 MSMVMIYTTRK
-211 LGRRSSKYFYAQQ
+211 LGSRSSKFFYAQQ
-224 SNLGNMNGYVEEIL
+224 TNLGNMNGFVEEML
-238 TGQKVVKIFCHEDES
+238 TGQKVVKIFCHEDEA
-253 IGRFRELNELLRS
+253 IDQFQQLNENLRS

-291 MTAIFGAMLALRYTA
+291 MTAIFGAMLALRYTVNA
-306 TGTPLSSPITTFA
+306 TPLATPMTPLVGEVLPIA
-319 AGLSPV
+319 
-325 FSALTVGTVVSFL
+325 SALTVGTLVSFL
-338 TLIKNFTRPVSEVSN
+338 TLIKNFTRPISEVSN

-368 FDVLDAQPETEE
+368 FDVLDAEPEKEE
-380 QSPVTLV
+380 QADVTLV
-387 NAREN
+387 NVREQT
-392 ADGTLTETT
+392 DGTLTETK
-401 DHTGVWAWKINEKA
+401 DSTGIWAWKTTD
-415 ALGETQLPKLV
+415 GLV

-438 FSYPVLQDDGQE
+438 FSYPIIQEDGKE
-450 VLGRQVLFD
+450 GLGRQVLFD

-467 QRIALVGGTGAG
+467 QKIALVGGTGAG

-492 IQDGKILYD
+492 IQDGRILYD
-501 GININSIGRQELRRS
+501 GINISSIRRQELRRS

-540 DASDEECI
+540 EATDEECI
-548 EAAKL
+548 AAAKL
-553 VHADDFITRLPDG
+553 VHADDFISRLSEG
-566 YMTMLSGDG
+566 YQTMLTGDG

-658 HEQLLAMKGKYYQLY
+658 HTQLLAMKGKYYQLY

>member
-1 MAQPRMNMGPGG
+1 MNMGPGG
-13 RHGGGRNMGIA
+13 RGGHGGRNMGIA
-24 KMPKGGTKLIMRL
+24 KMPKGGMKLIKRL
-37 LKYVAVNYKWSLM
+37 IRYVAVNYKWSLL
-50 AVLVCIVITSVTTL
+50 AVLVCILITSVTTL

-78 LPLTQAEHPDFTPLA
+78 LPLTQMEHPDFTPLA

-102 LFVGAICSYAHSR
+102 LMVGALCSYIHSR

-136 QKQPIKYFD
+136 QQLPIKYFD
-145 THAHGNTMSIYTNDI
+145 THAHGNTMSVYTNDI

-180 TLTLTSMIVL
+180 ILTLTSMIVL
-190 SMPLTILTV
+190 SLPLTILTFL
-199 IMSFVMINTTRK
+199 MSMVMIYTTRK
-211 LGRRSSKYFYAQQ
+211 LGSRSSKFFYAQQ
-224 SNLGNMNGYVEEIL
+224 TNLGNMNGFVEEML
-238 TGQKVVKIFCHEDES
+238 TGQKVVKIFCHEDEA
-253 IGRFRELNELLRS
+253 IDQFQQLNENLRS

-291 MTAIFGAMLALRYTA
+291 MTAIFGAMLALRYTVNA
-306 TGTPLSSPITTFA
+306 TPLATPMTPLVGEVLPIA
-319 AGLSPV
+319 
-325 FSALTVGTVVSFL
+325 SALTVGTLVSFL
-338 TLIKNFTRPVSEVSN
+338 TLIKNFTRPISEVSN

-368 FDVLDAQPETEE
+368 FDVLDAEPEKEE
-380 QSPVTLV
+380 QADVTLV
-387 NAREN
+387 NVREQT
-392 ADGTLTETT
+392 DGTLTETK
-401 DHTGVWAWKINEKA
+401 DSTGIWAWKTTD
-415 ALGETQLPKLV
+415 GLV

-438 FSYPVLQDDGQE
+438 FSYPIIQEDGKE
-450 VLGRQVLFD
+450 GLGRQVLFD

-467 QRIALVGGTGAG
+467 QKIALVGGTGAG

-492 IQDGKILYD
+492 IQDGRILYD
-501 GININSIGRQELRRS
+501 GINISSIRRQELRRS

-540 DASDEECI
+540 EATDEECI
-548 EAAKL
+548 AAAKL
-553 VHADDFITRLPDG
+553 VHADDFISRLSEG
-566 YMTMLSGDG
+566 YQTMLTGDG

-658 HEQLLAMKGKYYQLY
+658 HTQLLAMKGKYYQLY

>member
-1 MAQPRMNMGPGG
+1 MGPGG
-13 RHGGGRNMGIA
+13 RGGHGGRNMGIA
-24 KMPKGGTKLIMRL
+24 KMPKGGMKLIRRL
-37 LKYVAVNYKWSLM
+37 IRYVAVNYKWSLL
-50 AVLVCIVITSVTTL
+50 AVLVCILITSVTTL

-78 LPLTQAEHPDFTPLA
+78 LPLTQMEHPDFTPLA

-102 LFVGAICSYAHSR
+102 LMVGALCSYIHSR

-136 QKQPIKYFD
+136 QQLPIKYFD
-145 THAHGNTMSIYTNDI
+145 THAHGNTMSVYTNDI

-180 TLTLTSMIVL
+180 ILTLTSMIVL
-190 SMPLTILTV
+190 SLPLTILTLL
-199 IMSFVMINTTRK
+199 MSMVMIYTTRK
-211 LGRRSSKYFYAQQ
+211 LGSRSSKFFYAQQ
-224 SNLGNMNGYVEEIL
+224 TNLGNMNGFVEEML
-238 TGQKVVKIFCHEDES
+238 TGQKVVKIFCHEDEAVDQ
-253 IGRFRELNELLRS
+253 FQQLNENLRS

-291 MTAIFGAMLALRYTA
+291 MTAIFGAMLALRYTVNA
-306 TGTPLSSPITTFA
+306 TPLATPMTPLVGEVLPIA
-319 AGLSPV
+319 
-325 FSALTVGTVVSFL
+325 SALTVGTLVSFL
-338 TLIKNFTRPVSEVSN
+338 TLIKNFTRPISEVSN

-368 FDVLDAQPETEE
+368 FDVLDAEPEKEE
-380 QSPVTLV
+380 QADVTLV
-387 NAREN
+387 NVREQS
-392 ADGTLTETT
+392 DGTLTETK
-401 DHTGVWAWKINEKA
+401 DSTGIWAWKTTD
-415 ALGETQLPKLV
+415 GLV

-438 FSYPVLQDDGQE
+438 FSYPIIQEDGKE
-450 VLGRQVLFD
+450 GLGRQVLFD

-467 QRIALVGGTGAG
+467 QKIALVGGTGAG

-492 IQDGKILYD
+492 IQDGRILYD
-501 GININSIGRQELRRS
+501 GINISSIRRQELRRS

-540 DASDEECI
+540 EATDEECI
-548 EAAKL
+548 AAAKL
-553 VHADDFITRLPDG
+553 VHADDFISRLSEG
-566 YMTMLSGDG
+566 YQTMLTGDG

-658 HEQLLAMKGKYYQLY
+658 HTQLLAMKGKYYQLY

>member
-1 MAQPRMNMGPGG
+1 MNMGPGG
-13 RHGGGRNMGIA
+13 RGGHGGRNMGIA
-24 KMPKGGTKLIMRL
+24 KMPKGGMKLIRRL
-37 LKYVAVNYKWSLM
+37 IRYVAVNYKWSLL
-50 AVLVCIVITSVTTL
+50 AVLVCILITSVTTL

-78 LPLTQAEHPDFTPLA
+78 LPLTQMEHPDFTPLA

-102 LFVGAICSYAHSR
+102 LMVGALCSYIHSR
-115 LMINVSQGTLKRLR
+115 LMIKVSQGTLKRLR

-136 QKQPIKYFD
+136 QQLPIKYFD
-145 THAHGNTMSIYTNDI
+145 THAHGNTMSVYTNDI

-180 TLTLTSMIVL
+180 ILTLTSMIVL
-190 SMPLTILTV
+190 SLPLTILTFL
-199 IMSFVMINTTRK
+199 MSMVMIYTTRK
-211 LGRRSSKYFYAQQ
+211 LGSRSSKFFYAQQ
-224 SNLGNMNGYVEEIL
+224 TNLGNMNGFVEEML
-238 TGQKVVKIFCHEDES
+238 TGQKVVKIFCHEDEAVDQ
-253 IGRFRELNELLRS
+253 FQQLNENLRS

-291 MTAIFGAMLALRYTA
+291 MTAIFGAMLALRYTVNA
-306 TGTPLSSPITTFA
+306 TPLATPMTPLVGEVLPIA
-319 AGLSPV
+319 
-325 FSALTVGTVVSFL
+325 SALTVGTLVSFL
-338 TLIKNFTRPVSEVSN
+338 TLIKNFTRPISEVSN

-368 FDVLDAQPETEE
+368 FDVLDAEPEKEE
-380 QSPVTLV
+380 QADVTLV
-387 NAREN
+387 NVREQS
-392 ADGTLTETT
+392 DGTLTETK
-401 DHTGVWAWKINEKA
+401 DSTGIWAWKTTD
-415 ALGETQLPKLV
+415 GLV

-438 FSYPVLQDDGQE
+438 FSYPIIQEDGKE
-450 VLGRQVLFD
+450 GLGRQVLFD

-467 QRIALVGGTGAG
+467 QKIALVGGTGAG

-492 IQDGKILYD
+492 IQDGRILYD
-501 GININSIGRQELRRS
+501 GINISSIRRQELRRS

-540 DASDEECI
+540 EATDEECI
-548 EAAKL
+548 AAAKL
-553 VHADDFITRLPDG
+553 VHADDFISRLSEG
-566 YMTMLSGDG
+566 YQTMLTGDG

-658 HEQLLAMKGKYYQLY
+658 HTQLLAMKGKYYQLY

>member
-1 MAQPRMNMGPGG
+1 MNMGPGG
-13 RHGGGRNMGIA
+13 RGGHGGRNMGIA
-24 KMPKGGTKLIMRL
+24 KMPKGGMKLIRRL
-37 LKYVAVNYKWSLM
+37 IRYVAVNYKWSLL
-50 AVLVCIVITSVTTL
+50 AVLVCILITSVTTL

-78 LPLTQAEHPDFTPLA
+78 LPLTQMEHPDFTPLA

-102 LFVGAICSYAHSR
+102 LMVGALCSYIHSR

-136 QKQPIKYFD
+136 QQLPIKYFD
-145 THAHGNTMSIYTNDI
+145 THAHGNTMSVYTNDI

-180 TLTLTSMIVL
+180 ILTLTSMIVL
-190 SMPLTILTV
+190 SLPLTILTFL
-199 IMSFVMINTTRK
+199 MSMVMIYTTRK
-211 LGRRSSKYFYAQQ
+211 LGSRSSKFFYAQQ
-224 SNLGNMNGYVEEIL
+224 TNLGNMNGFVEEML
-238 TGQKVVKIFCHEDES
+238 TGQKVVKIFCHEDEAVDQ
-253 IGRFRELNELLRS
+253 FQQLNENLRS

-291 MTAIFGAMLALRYTA
+291 MTAIFGAMLALRYTVNA
-306 TGTPLSSPITTFA
+306 TPLATPMTPLVGEVLPIA
-319 AGLSPV
+319 
-325 FSALTVGTVVSFL
+325 SALTVGTLVSFL
-338 TLIKNFTRPVSEVSN
+338 TLIKNFTRPISEVSN

-368 FDVLDAQPETEE
+368 FDVLDAEPEKEE
-380 QSPVTLV
+380 QADVTLV
-387 NAREN
+387 NVREQS
-392 ADGTLTETT
+392 DGTLTETK
-401 DHTGVWAWKINEKA
+401 DSTGIWAWKTTD
-415 ALGETQLPKLV
+415 GLV

-438 FSYPVLQDDGQE
+438 FSYPIIQEDGKE
-450 VLGRQVLFD
+450 GLGRQVLFD

-467 QRIALVGGTGAG
+467 QKIALVGGTGAG

-492 IQDGKILYD
+492 IS
-501 GININSIGRQELRRS
+501 SIRRQELRRS

-540 DASDEECI
+540 EATDEECI
-548 EAAKL
+548 AAAKL
-553 VHADDFITRLPDG
+553 VHADDFISRLSEG
-566 YMTMLSGDG
+566 YQTMLTGDG

-658 HEQLLAMKGKYYQLY
+658 HTQLLAMKGKYYQLY

>member
-1 MAQPRMNMGPGG
+1 MNMGPGG
-13 RHGGGRNMGIA
+13 RGGHGGRNMGIA
-24 KMPKGGTKLIMRL
+24 KMPKGGMKLIRRL
-37 LKYVAVNYKWSLM
+37 IRYVAVNYKWSLL
-50 AVLVCIVITSVTTL
+50 AVLVCILITSVTTL

-78 LPLTQAEHPDFTPLA
+78 LPLTQMEHPDFTPLA

-102 LFVGAICSYAHSR
+102 LMVGALCSYIHSR

-136 QKQPIKYFD
+136 QQLPIKYFD
-145 THAHGNTMSIYTNDI
+145 THAHGNTMSVYTNDI

-180 TLTLTSMIVL
+180 ILTLTSMIVL
-190 SMPLTILTV
+190 SLPLTILTFL
-199 IMSFVMINTTRK
+199 MSMVMIYTTRK
-211 LGRRSSKYFYAQQ
+211 LGSRSSKFFYAQQ
-224 SNLGNMNGYVEEIL
+224 TNLGNMNGFVEEML
-238 TGQKVVKIFCHEDES
+238 TGQKVVKIFCHEDEAVDQ
-253 IGRFRELNELLRS
+253 FQQLNENLRS

-291 MTAIFGAMLALRYTA
+291 MTAIFGAMLALRYTVNA
-306 TGTPLSSPITTFA
+306 TPLATPMTPLVGEVLPIA
-319 AGLSPV
+319 
-325 FSALTVGTVVSFL
+325 SALTVGTLVSFL
-338 TLIKNFTRPVSEVSN
+338 TLIKNFTRPISEVSN

-368 FDVLDAQPETEE
+368 FDVLDAEPEKEE
-380 QSPVTLV
+380 QADVTLV
-387 NAREN
+387 NVREQT
-392 ADGTLTETT
+392 DGTLTETK
-401 DHTGVWAWKINEKA
+401 DSTGIWAWKTTD
-415 ALGETQLPKLV
+415 GLV

-438 FSYPVLQDDGQE
+438 FSYPIIQEDGKE
-450 VLGRQVLFD
+450 GLGRQVLFD

-467 QRIALVGGTGAG
+467 QKIALVGGTGAG

-492 IQDGKILYD
+492 IQDGRILYD
-501 GININSIGRQELRRS
+501 RINISSIRRQELRRS

-540 DASDEECI
+540 EATDEECI
-548 EAAKL
+548 AAAKL
-553 VHADDFITRLPDG
+553 VHADDFISRLSEG
-566 YMTMLSGDG
+566 YQTMLTGDG

-658 HEQLLAMKGKYYQLY
+658 HTQLLAMKGKYYQLY

>member
-1 MAQPRMNMGPGG
+1 MPPRMNMGPGG
-13 RHGGGRNMGIA
+13 RGGHGGRNMGIA
-24 KMPKGGTKLIMRL
+24 KMPKGGMKLIRRL
-37 LKYVAVNYKWSLM
+37 IRYVAVNYKWSLL
-50 AVLVCIVITSVTTL
+50 AVLVCILITSVTTL

-78 LPLTQAEHPDFTPLA
+78 LPLTQMEHPDFTPLA

-102 LFVGAICSYAHSR
+102 LMVGALCSYIHSR

-136 QKQPIKYFD
+136 QQLPIKYFD
-145 THAHGNTMSIYTNDI
+145 THAHGNTMSVYTNDI

-180 TLTLTSMIVL
+180 ILTLTSMIVL
-190 SMPLTILTV
+190 SLPLTILTLL
-199 IMSFVMINTTRK
+199 MSMVMIYTTRK
-211 LGRRSSKYFYAQQ
+211 LGSRSSKFFYAQQ
-224 SNLGNMNGYVEEIL
+224 TNLGNMNGFVEEML
-238 TGQKVVKIFCHEDES
+238 TGQKVVKIFCHEDEA
-253 IGRFRELNELLRS
+253 IDQFQQLNENLRS

-291 MTAIFGAMLALRYTA
+291 MTAIFGAMLALRYTVNA
-306 TGTPLSSPITTFA
+306 TPLATPMTPLVGEVLPIA
-319 AGLSPV
+319 
-325 FSALTVGTVVSFL
+325 SALTVGTLVSFL
-338 TLIKNFTRPVSEVSN
+338 TLIKNFTRPISEVSN

-368 FDVLDAQPETEE
+368 FDVLDAEPEKEE
-380 QSPVTLV
+380 QADVTLV
-387 NAREN
+387 NVREQ
-392 ADGTLTETT
+392 ADGTLTESKEP
-401 DHTGVWAWKINEKA
+401 TGIWAWKTTD
-415 ALGETQLPKLV
+415 GLV

-438 FSYPVLQDDGQE
+438 FSYPIIQEDGKE
-450 VLGRQVLFD
+450 GLGRQVLFD

-467 QRIALVGGTGAG
+467 QKIALVGGTGAG

-492 IQDGKILYD
+492 IQDGRILYD
-501 GININSIGRQELRRS
+501 GINISSIRRQELRRS

-540 DASDEECI
+540 EATDEECI
-548 EAAKL
+548 AAAKL
-553 VHADDFITRLPDG
+553 VHADDFISRLSEG
-566 YMTMLSGDG
+566 YQTMLTGDG

-658 HEQLLAMKGKYYQLY
+658 HTQLLAMKGKYYQLY

>member
-1 MAQPRMNMGPGG
+1 MGPGG
-13 RHGGGRNMGIA
+13 RGGHGGRNMGIA
-24 KMPKGGTKLIMRL
+24 KMPKGGMKLIRRL
-37 LKYVAVNYKWSLM
+37 IRYVAVNYKWSLL
-50 AVLVCIVITSVTTL
+50 AVLVCILITSVTTL

-78 LPLTQAEHPDFTPLA
+78 LPLTQMEHPDFTPLA

-102 LFVGAICSYAHSR
+102 LMVGALCSYIHSR

-136 QKQPIKYFD
+136 QQLPIKYFD
-145 THAHGNTMSIYTNDI
+145 THAHGNTMSVYTNDI

-180 TLTLTSMIVL
+180 ILTLTSMIVL
-190 SMPLTILTV
+190 SLPLTILTLL
-199 IMSFVMINTTRK
+199 MSMVMIYTTRK
-211 LGRRSSKYFYAQQ
+211 LGSRSSKFFYAQQ
-224 SNLGNMNGYVEEIL
+224 TNLGNMNGFVEEML
-238 TGQKVVKIFCHEDES
+238 TGQKVVKIFCHEDEA
-253 IGRFRELNELLRS
+253 IDQFQQLNENLRS

-291 MTAIFGAMLALRYTA
+291 MTAIFGAMLALRYTVNA
-306 TGTPLSSPITTFA
+306 TPLATPMTPLVGEVLPIA
-319 AGLSPV
+319 
-325 FSALTVGTVVSFL
+325 SALTVGTLVSFL
-338 TLIKNFTRPVSEVSN
+338 TLIKNFTRPISEVSN
-353 QINSI
+353 QINGI

-368 FDVLDAQPETEE
+368 FDVLDAEPEKEE
-380 QSPVTLV
+380 QADVTLV
-387 NAREN
+387 NVREQ
-392 ADGTLTETT
+392 ADGTLTETK
-401 DHTGVWAWKINEKA
+401 DSTGIWAWKTTD
-415 ALGETQLPKLV
+415 GLV

-438 FSYPVLQDDGQE
+438 FSYPIIQEDGKE
-450 VLGRQVLFD
+450 GLGRQVLFD

-467 QRIALVGGTGAG
+467 QKIALVGGTGAG

-492 IQDGKILYD
+492 IQDGRILYD
-501 GININSIGRQELRRS
+501 GINISSIRRQELRRS

-540 DASDEECI
+540 EATDEECI
-548 EAAKL
+548 AAAKL
-553 VHADDFITRLPDG
+553 VHADDFISRLSEG
-566 YMTMLSGDG
+566 YQTMLTGDG

-658 HEQLLAMKGKYYQLY
+658 HTQLLAMKGKYYQLY

>member
-1 MAQPRMNMGPGG
+1 
-13 RHGGGRNMGIA
+13 MGIA
-24 KMPKGGTKLIMRL
+24 KMPKGGMKLIRRL
-37 LKYVAVNYKWSLM
+37 IRYVAVNYKWSLL
-50 AVLVCIVITSVTTL
+50 AVLVCILITSATTL

-78 LPLTQAEHPDFTPLA
+78 LPLTQMEHPDFNPLA

-102 LFVGAICSYAHSR
+102 LIIGALCAYIHSR

-136 QKQPIKYFD
+136 QQLPIKYFD
-145 THAHGNTMSIYTNDI
+145 THAHGNTMSVYTNDI

-180 TLTLTSMIVL
+180 ILTLTSMIVL
-190 SMPLTILTV
+190 SLPLTILTFL
-199 IMSFVMINTTRK
+199 MSMVMIYTTRK
-211 LGRRSSKYFYAQQ
+211 LGSRSSKFFYAQQ
-224 SNLGNMNGYVEEIL
+224 TNLGNMNGFVEEML
-238 TGQKVVKIFCHEDES
+238 TGQKVVKIFCHEDEAVDQ
-253 IGRFRELNELLRS
+253 FQQLNENLRS

-291 MTAIFGAMLALRYTA
+291 MTAIFGAMLALRYTVNA
-306 TGTPLSSPITTFA
+306 TPLATPMTPLVGEVLPIA
-319 AGLSPV
+319 
-325 FSALTVGTVVSFL
+325 SALTVGTLVSFL
-338 TLIKNFTRPVSEVSN
+338 TLIKNFTRPISEVSN

-368 FDVLDAQPETEE
+368 FDVLDAEPEKEE
-380 QSPVTLV
+380 QADVTLV
-387 NAREN
+387 NVREQ
-392 ADGTLTETT
+392 ADGTLTESKEP
-401 DHTGVWAWKINEKA
+401 TGIWAWKTTD
-415 ALGETQLPKLV
+415 GLV

-438 FSYPVLQDDGQE
+438 FSYPIIQEDGKE
-450 VLGRQVLFD
+450 GLGRQVLFD

-467 QRIALVGGTGAG
+467 QKIALVGGTGAG

-492 IQDGKILYD
+492 IQDGRILYD
-501 GININSIGRQELRRS
+501 GINISSIRRQELRRS

-540 DASDEECI
+540 EATDEECI
-548 EAAKL
+548 AAAKL
-553 VHADDFITRLPDG
+553 VHADDFISRLSEG
-566 YMTMLSGDG
+566 YQTMLTGDG

-616 QQGMD
+616 QEGMD

-658 HEQLLAMKGKYYQLY
+658 HTQLLAMKGKYYQLY

>member
-1 MAQPRMNMGPGG
+1 MPPRMNMGPGG
-13 RHGGGRNMGIA
+13 RGGHGGRNMGIA
-24 KMPKGGTKLIMRL
+24 KMPKGGMKLIRRL
-37 LKYVAVNYKWSLM
+37 IRYVAVNYKWSLL
-50 AVLVCIVITSVTTL
+50 AVLVCILITSVTTL

-78 LPLTQAEHPDFTPLA
+78 LPLTQMEHPDFTPLA

-102 LFVGAICSYAHSR
+102 LMVGALCSYIHSR

-136 QKQPIKYFD
+136 QQLPIKYFD
-145 THAHGNTMSIYTNDI
+145 THAHGNTMSVYTNDI

-180 TLTLTSMIVL
+180 ILTLTSMIVL
-190 SMPLTILTV
+190 SLPLTILTFL
-199 IMSFVMINTTRK
+199 MSMVMIYTTRK
-211 LGRRSSKYFYAQQ
+211 LGSRSSKFFYAQQ
-224 SNLGNMNGYVEEIL
+224 TNLGNMNGFVEEML
-238 TGQKVVKIFCHEDES
+238 TGQKVVKIFCHEDEAVDQ
-253 IGRFRELNELLRS
+253 FQQLNENLRS

-291 MTAIFGAMLALRYTA
+291 MTAIFGAMLALRYTVNA
-306 TGTPLSSPITTFA
+306 TPLATPMTPLVGEVLPIA
-319 AGLSPV
+319 
-325 FSALTVGTVVSFL
+325 SALTVGTLVSFL
-338 TLIKNFTRPVSEVSN
+338 TLIKNFTRPISEVSN

-368 FDVLDAQPETEE
+368 FDVLDAEPEKEE
-380 QSPVTLV
+380 QADVTLV
-387 NAREN
+387 NVREQT
-392 ADGTLTETT
+392 DGTLTETK
-401 DHTGVWAWKINEKA
+401 DSTGIWAWKTTD
-415 ALGETQLPKLV
+415 GLV

-438 FSYPVLQDDGQE
+438 FSYPIIQEDGKE
-450 VLGRQVLFD
+450 GLGRQVLFD

-467 QRIALVGGTGAG
+467 QKIALVGGTGAG

-492 IQDGKILYD
+492 IQDGRILYD
-501 GININSIGRQELRRS
+501 GINISSIRRQELRRS

-540 DASDEECI
+540 EATDEECI
-548 EAAKL
+548 AAAKL
-553 VHADDFITRLPDG
+553 VHADDFISRLSEG
-566 YMTMLSGDG
+566 YQTMLTGDG

-658 HEQLLAMKGKYYQLY
+658 HTQLLAMKGKYYQLY

>member
-1 MAQPRMNMGPGG
+1 
-13 RHGGGRNMGIA
+13 
-24 KMPKGGTKLIMRL
+24 MPKGGMKLIRRL
-37 LKYVAVNYKWSLM
+37 IRYVAVNYKWSLL
-50 AVLVCIVITSVTTL
+50 AVLVCILITSVTTL

-78 LPLTQAEHPDFTPLA
+78 LPLTQMEHPDFTPLA

-102 LFVGAICSYAHSR
+102 LMVGALCSYIHSR

-136 QKQPIKYFD
+136 QQLPIKYFD
-145 THAHGNTMSIYTNDI
+145 THAHGNTMSVYTNDI

-180 TLTLTSMIVL
+180 ILTLTSMIVL
-190 SMPLTILTV
+190 SLPLTILTFL
-199 IMSFVMINTTRK
+199 MSMVMIYTTRK
-211 LGRRSSKYFYAQQ
+211 LGSRSSKFFYAQQ
-224 SNLGNMNGYVEEIL
+224 TNLGNMNGFVEEML
-238 TGQKVVKIFCHEDES
+238 TGQKVVKIFCHEDEAVDQ
-253 IGRFRELNELLRS
+253 FQQLNENLRS

-291 MTAIFGAMLALRYTA
+291 MTAIFGAMLALRYTVNA
-306 TGTPLSSPITTFA
+306 TPLATPMTPLVGEVLPIA
-319 AGLSPV
+319 
-325 FSALTVGTVVSFL
+325 SALTVGTLVSFL
-338 TLIKNFTRPVSEVSN
+338 TLIKNFTRPISEVSN

-368 FDVLDAQPETEE
+368 FDVLDAEPEKEE
-380 QSPVTLV
+380 QADVTLV
-387 NAREN
+387 NVREQS
-392 ADGTLTETT
+392 DGTLTETKES
-401 DHTGVWAWKINEKA
+401 TGIWAWKTTD
-415 ALGETQLPKLV
+415 GLV

-438 FSYPVLQDDGQE
+438 FSYPIIQEDGKE
-450 VLGRQVLFD
+450 GLGRQVLFD

-467 QRIALVGGTGAG
+467 QKIALVGGTGAG

-492 IQDGKILYD
+492 IQDGRILYD
-501 GININSIGRQELRRS
+501 GINISSIRRQELRRS

-540 DASDEECI
+540 EATDEECI
-548 EAAKL
+548 AAAKL
-553 VHADDFITRLPDG
+553 VHADDFISRLSEG
-566 YMTMLSGDG
+566 YQTMLTGDG

-658 HEQLLAMKGKYYQLY
+658 HTQLLAMKGKYYQLY

>member
-1 MAQPRMNMGPGG
+1 
-13 RHGGGRNMGIA
+13 MGIA
-24 KMPKGGTKLIMRL
+24 KMPKGGMKLIRRL
-37 LKYVAVNYKWSLM
+37 IRYVAVNYKWSLL
-50 AVLVCIVITSVTTL
+50 AVLVCILITSVTTL

-78 LPLTQAEHPDFTPLA
+78 LPLTQMEHPDFTPLA

-102 LFVGAICSYAHSR
+102 LIVGALCSYIHSR

-136 QKQPIKYFD
+136 QQLPIKYFD
-145 THAHGNTMSIYTNDI
+145 THAHGNTMSVYTNDI

-180 TLTLTSMIVL
+180 ILTLTSMIVL
-190 SMPLTILTV
+190 SLPLTILTFL
-199 IMSFVMINTTRK
+199 MSMVMIYTTRK
-211 LGRRSSKYFYAQQ
+211 LGSRSSKFFYAQQ
-224 SNLGNMNGYVEEIL
+224 TNLGNMNGFVEEML
-238 TGQKVVKIFCHEDES
+238 TGQKVVKIFCHEDEAVDQ
-253 IGRFRELNELLRS
+253 FQQLNENLRS

-291 MTAIFGAMLALRYTA
+291 MTAIFGAMLALRYSLNA
-306 TGTPLSSPITTFA
+306 TPLATPMTPLVGEVLPIT
-319 AGLSPV
+319 
-325 FSALTVGTVVSFL
+325 SALTVGTLVSFL
-338 TLIKNFTRPVSEVSN
+338 TLIKNFTRPISEVSN

-368 FDVLDAQPETEE
+368 FDVLDAEPEKEE
-380 QSPVTLV
+380 QADVTLV
-387 NAREN
+387 NVREHS
-392 ADGTLTETT
+392 DGTLTETK
-401 DHTGVWAWKINEKA
+401 DSTGIWAWKTTD
-415 ALGETQLPKLV
+415 GLV

-438 FSYPVLQDDGQE
+438 FSYPIIQEDGKE
-450 VLGRQVLFD
+450 GLGRQVLFD

-467 QRIALVGGTGAG
+467 QKIALVGGTGAG

-492 IQDGKILYD
+492 IQDGRILYD
-501 GININSIGRQELRRS
+501 GINISSIRRQELRRS

-540 DASDEECI
+540 EATDEECI
-548 EAAKL
+548 AAAKL
-553 VHADDFITRLPDG
+553 VHADDFISRLSEG
-566 YMTMLSGDG
+566 YQTMLTGDG

-658 HEQLLAMKGKYYQLY
+658 HTQLLAMKGKYYQLY

>member
-1 MAQPRMNMGPGG
+1 MNMGPGG
-13 RHGGGRNMGIA
+13 RGGHGGRNMGIA
-24 KMPKGGTKLIMRL
+24 KMPKGGMKLIRRL
-37 LKYVAVNYKWSLM
+37 IRYVAVNYKWSLL
-50 AVLVCIVITSVTTL
+50 AVLVCILITSVTTL

-78 LPLTQAEHPDFTPLA
+78 LPLTQMEHPDFTPLA

-102 LFVGAICSYAHSR
+102 LMVGALCSYIHSR

-136 QKQPIKYFD
+136 QQLPIKYFD
-145 THAHGNTMSIYTNDI
+145 THAHGNTMSVYTNDI

-180 TLTLTSMIVL
+180 ILTLTSMIVL
-190 SMPLTILTV
+190 SLPLTILTFL
-199 IMSFVMINTTRK
+199 MSMVMIYTTRK
-211 LGRRSSKYFYAQQ
+211 LGSRSSKFFYAQQ
-224 SNLGNMNGYVEEIL
+224 TNLGNMNGFVEEML
-238 TGQKVVKIFCHEDES
+238 TGQKVVKIFCHEDEAVDQ
-253 IGRFRELNELLRS
+253 FQQLNENLRS

-291 MTAIFGAMLALRYTA
+291 MTAIFGAMLALRYTVNA
-306 TGTPLSSPITTFA
+306 TPLATPMTPLVGEVLPIA
-319 AGLSPV
+319 
-325 FSALTVGTVVSFL
+325 SALTVGTLVSFL
-338 TLIKNFTRPVSEVSN
+338 TLIKNFTRPISEVSN

-368 FDVLDAQPETEE
+368 FDVLDAEPEKEE
-380 QSPVTLV
+380 QADVTLV
-387 NAREN
+387 NVREQS
-392 ADGTLTETT
+392 DGTLTETK
-401 DHTGVWAWKINEKA
+401 DSTGIWAWKTTD
-415 ALGETQLPKLV
+415 GLV

-438 FSYPVLQDDGQE
+438 FSYPIIQEDGKE
-450 VLGRQVLFD
+450 GLGRQVLFD

-467 QRIALVGGTGAG
+467 QKIALVGGTGAG

-492 IQDGKILYD
+492 IQDGRILYD
-501 GININSIGRQELRRS
+501 GINISSIRRQELRRS

-540 DASDEECI
+540 EATDEECI
-548 EAAKL
+548 AAAKL
-553 VHADDFITRLPDG
+553 VHADDFISRLSEG
-566 YMTMLSGDG
+566 YQTMLTGDG

-658 HEQLLAMKGKYYQLY
+658 HTQLLAMKGKYYQLY

>member
-1 MAQPRMNMGPGG
+1 
-13 RHGGGRNMGIA
+13 MGIA
-24 KMPKGGTKLIMRL
+24 KMPKGGMKLIRRL
-37 LKYVAVNYKWSLM
+37 IRYVAVNYKWSLL
-50 AVLVCIVITSVTTL
+50 AVLVCILITSVTTL

-78 LPLTQAEHPDFTPLA
+78 LPLTQMEHPDFTPLA

-102 LFVGAICSYAHSR
+102 LMVGALCSYIHSR

-136 QKQPIKYFD
+136 QQLPIKYFD
-145 THAHGNTMSIYTNDI
+145 THAHGNTMSVYTNDI

-180 TLTLTSMIVL
+180 ILTLTSMIVL
-190 SMPLTILTV
+190 SLPLTILTLL
-199 IMSFVMINTTRK
+199 MSMVMIYTTRK
-211 LGRRSSKYFYAQQ
+211 LGSRSSKFFYAQQ
-224 SNLGNMNGYVEEIL
+224 TNLGNMNGFVEEML
-238 TGQKVVKIFCHEDES
+238 TGQKVVKIFCHEDEA
-253 IGRFRELNELLRS
+253 IDQFQQLNENLRS

-291 MTAIFGAMLALRYTA
+291 MTAIFGAMLALRYTVNA
-306 TGTPLSSPITTFA
+306 TPLATPMTPLVGEVLPIA
-319 AGLSPV
+319 
-325 FSALTVGTVVSFL
+325 SALTVGTLVSFL
-338 TLIKNFTRPVSEVSN
+338 TLIKNFTRPISEVSN

-368 FDVLDAQPETEE
+368 FDVLDAEPEKEE
-380 QSPVTLV
+380 QADVTLV
-387 NAREN
+387 NVREQT
-392 ADGTLTETT
+392 DGTLTETK
-401 DHTGVWAWKINEKA
+401 DSTGIWAWKTTD
-415 ALGETQLPKLV
+415 GLV

-438 FSYPVLQDDGQE
+438 FSYPIIQEDGKE
-450 VLGRQVLFD
+450 GLGRQVLFD

-467 QRIALVGGTGAG
+467 QKIALVGGTGAG

-492 IQDGKILYD
+492 IQDGRILYD
-501 GININSIGRQELRRS
+501 GINISSIRRQELRRS

-540 DASDEECI
+540 EATDEECI
-548 EAAKL
+548 AAAKL
-553 VHADDFITRLPDG
+553 VHADDFISRLSEG
-566 YMTMLSGDG
+566 YQTMLTGDG

-658 HEQLLAMKGKYYQLY
+658 HTQLLAMKGKYYQLY

>member
-1 MAQPRMNMGPGG
+1 MNMGPGG
-13 RHGGGRNMGIA
+13 RGGHGGRNMGIA
-24 KMPKGGTKLIMRL
+24 KMPKGGMKLIRRL
-37 LKYVAVNYKWSLM
+37 IRYVAVNYKWSLL
-50 AVLVCIVITSVTTL
+50 AVLVCILITSVTTL

-78 LPLTQAEHPDFTPLA
+78 LPLTQMEHPDFTPLA

-102 LFVGAICSYAHSR
+102 LMVGALCSYIHSR

-136 QKQPIKYFD
+136 QQLPIKYFD
-145 THAHGNTMSIYTNDI
+145 THAHGNTMSVYTNDI

-180 TLTLTSMIVL
+180 ILTLTSMIVL
-190 SMPLTILTV
+190 SLPLTILTLL
-199 IMSFVMINTTRK
+199 MSMVMIYTTRK
-211 LGRRSSKYFYAQQ
+211 LGSRSSKFFYAQQ
-224 SNLGNMNGYVEEIL
+224 TNLGNMNGFVEEML
-238 TGQKVVKIFCHEDES
+238 TGQKVVKIFCHEDEAVDQ
-253 IGRFRELNELLRS
+253 FQQLNENLRS

-291 MTAIFGAMLALRYTA
+291 MTAIFGAMLALRYTVNA
-306 TGTPLSSPITTFA
+306 TPLATPMTPLVGEVLPIA
-319 AGLSPV
+319 
-325 FSALTVGTVVSFL
+325 SALTVGTLVSFL
-338 TLIKNFTRPVSEVSN
+338 TLIKNFTRPISEVSN

-368 FDVLDAQPETEE
+368 FDVLDAEPEKEE
-380 QSPVTLV
+380 QADVTLV
-387 NAREN
+387 NVREQT
-392 ADGTLTETT
+392 DGTLTETK
-401 DHTGVWAWKINEKA
+401 DSTGIWAWKTTD
-415 ALGETQLPKLV
+415 GLV

-438 FSYPVLQDDGQE
+438 FSYPIIQEDGKE
-450 VLGRQVLFD
+450 GLGRQVLFD

-467 QRIALVGGTGAG
+467 QKIALVGGTGAG

-492 IQDGKILYD
+492 IQDGRILYD
-501 GININSIGRQELRRS
+501 GINISSIRRQELRRS

-540 DASDEECI
+540 EATDEECI
-548 EAAKL
+548 AAAKL
-553 VHADDFITRLPDG
+553 VHADDFISRLSEG
-566 YMTMLSGDG
+566 YQTMLTGDG

-658 HEQLLAMKGKYYQLY
+658 HTQLLAMKGKYYQLY

>member
-1 MAQPRMNMGPGG
+1 MNMGPGG
-13 RHGGGRNMGIA
+13 RGGHGGRNMGIA
-24 KMPKGGTKLIMRL
+24 KMPKGGMKLIRRL
-37 LKYVAVNYKWSLM
+37 IRYVAVNYKWSLL
-50 AVLVCIVITSVTTL
+50 AVLVCILITSVTTL

-78 LPLTQAEHPDFTPLA
+78 LPLTQMEHPDFTPLA

-102 LFVGAICSYAHSR
+102 LMVGALCSYIHSR

-136 QKQPIKYFD
+136 QQLPIKYFD
-145 THAHGNTMSIYTNDI
+145 THAHGNTMSVYTNDI

-180 TLTLTSMIVL
+180 ILTLTSMIVL
-190 SMPLTILTV
+190 SLPLTILTFL
-199 IMSFVMINTTRK
+199 MSMVMIYTTRK
-211 LGRRSSKYFYAQQ
+211 LGSRSSKFFYAQQ
-224 SNLGNMNGYVEEIL
+224 TNLGNMNGFVEEML
-238 TGQKVVKIFCHEDES
+238 TGQKVVKIFCHEDEAVDQ
-253 IGRFRELNELLRS
+253 FQQLNENLRS

-291 MTAIFGAMLALRYTA
+291 MTAIFGAMLALRYTVNA
-306 TGTPLSSPITTFA
+306 TPLATPMTPLVGEVLPIA
-319 AGLSPV
+319 
-325 FSALTVGTVVSFL
+325 SALTVGTLVSFL
-338 TLIKNFTRPVSEVSN
+338 TLIKNFTRPISEVSN

-368 FDVLDAQPETEE
+368 FDVLDAEPEKEE
-380 QSPVTLV
+380 QADVTLV
-387 NAREN
+387 NVREQS
-392 ADGTLTETT
+392 DGTLTETKES
-401 DHTGVWAWKINEKA
+401 TGIWAWKTTD
-415 ALGETQLPKLV
+415 GLV

-438 FSYPVLQDDGQE
+438 FSYPIIQEDGKE
-450 VLGRQVLFD
+450 GLGRQVLFD

-467 QRIALVGGTGAG
+467 QKIALVGGTGAG

-492 IQDGKILYD
+492 IQDGRILYD
-501 GININSIGRQELRRS
+501 GINISSIRRQELRRS

-540 DASDEECI
+540 EATDEECI
-548 EAAKL
+548 AAAKL
-553 VHADDFITRLPDG
+553 VHADDFISRLSEG
-566 YMTMLSGDG
+566 YQTMLTGDG

-658 HEQLLAMKGKYYQLY
+658 HTQLLAMKGKYYQLY

>member
-1 MAQPRMNMGPGG
+1 
-13 RHGGGRNMGIA
+13 MGIA
-24 KMPKGGTKLIMRL
+24 KMPKGGMKLIKRL
-37 LKYVAVNYKWSLM
+37 IRYVAVNYKWSLL
-50 AVLVCIVITSVTTL
+50 AVLVCILITSVTTL

-78 LPLTQAEHPDFTPLA
+78 LPLTQMEHPDFTPLA

-102 LFVGAICSYAHSR
+102 LMVGALCSYIHSR

-136 QKQPIKYFD
+136 QQLPIKYFD
-145 THAHGNTMSIYTNDI
+145 THAHGNTMSVYTNDI

-180 TLTLTSMIVL
+180 ILTLTSMIVL
-190 SMPLTILTV
+190 SLPLTILTLL
-199 IMSFVMINTTRK
+199 MSMVMIYTTRK
-211 LGRRSSKYFYAQQ
+211 LGSRSSKFFYAQQ
-224 SNLGNMNGYVEEIL
+224 TNLGNMNGFVEEML
-238 TGQKVVKIFCHEDES
+238 TGQKVVKIFCHEDEAVDQ
-253 IGRFRELNELLRS
+253 FQQLNENLRS

-291 MTAIFGAMLALRYTA
+291 MTAIFGAMLALRYTVNA
-306 TGTPLSSPITTFA
+306 TPLATPMTPLVGEVLPIA
-319 AGLSPV
+319 
-325 FSALTVGTVVSFL
+325 SALTVGTLVSFL
-338 TLIKNFTRPVSEVSN
+338 TLIKNFTRPISEVSN

-368 FDVLDAQPETEE
+368 FDVLDAEPEKEE
-380 QSPVTLV
+380 QADVTLV
-387 NAREN
+387 NVREQ
-392 ADGTLTETT
+392 ADGTLTESKEP
-401 DHTGVWAWKINEKA
+401 TGIWAWKTTD
-415 ALGETQLPKLV
+415 GLV

-438 FSYPVLQDDGQE
+438 FSYPILQEDGKE
-450 VLGRQVLFD
+450 ALGRQVLFD

-467 QRIALVGGTGAG
+467 QKIALVGGTGAG

-492 IQDGKILYD
+492 IQDGRILYD
-501 GININSIGRQELRRS
+501 GINISSIRRQELRRS

-540 DASDEECI
+540 EATDEECI
-548 EAAKL
+548 AAAKL
-553 VHADDFITRLPDG
+553 VHADDFISRLSEG
-566 YMTMLSGDG
+566 YQTMLTGDG

-658 HEQLLAMKGKYYQLY
+658 HTQLLAMKGKYYQLY